1 MDRNRQVNKV
11 VHFLLTLLIMFAVSI
26 APAQALLKG
35 GTWQEL
41 NSVTG
46 AVNGTA
52 PLADGAI
59 IPLYQ
64 GSTLLDPSKTHDIE
78 FSAMPRD
85 FSADATSTSMRAV
98 NSTDTEGDLFSDPPT
113 IAWENRQPPAMGLV
127 WADAATP
134 DTPLSPQP
142 VPNLTFC
149 AQNLAGRQLVAWAQV
164 EDETNVPA
172 LWLFTRTGVPNY
184 ATIPLLSPKVA
195 LNIKPATDTPVTVS
209 GDHVDSA
216 FEASKVKVGESITLT
231 ISTKAC
237 DGTPEGNAPFVIRRK
252 DAENRQ
258 GVVNNANP
266 VRVGDTELTTTQTE
280 YRGVTDANGN
290 ATVVVTQKEGPGV
303 KTPLVVSSVN
313 FPALTAETAVIF
325 TTITSPDSDKASM
338 YGHMIESA
346 TATLN
351 GITYTFTRPKLAA
364 EASGADKSVV
374 DTNETWALFTWSG
387 ADNHCDILPDAEQL
401 VQMRHEHST
410 LETWTGWP
418 VAGDAEYWSS
428 TKNQLSGY
436 HAAVHMNSASV
447 VRAADSDTLL
457 VSCVDKAQ
465 PAAHPQITLS
475 PQGPY
480 KAQVGESIDLTMTV
494 VDRDT
499 QKPLPYRYMELFIDP
514 AKNRKGEH
522 QDAWD
527 NLRVTVDSEGMSA
540 SSPEHYTG
548 VTDVNG
554 QAHLTLKHNSGLGV
568 ETPIRIVMP
577 DDEGGNV
584 ELSFSVIFTV
594 VTSPDVDGANMWGH
608 MRGVVDAGNL
618 YKRPLLAVEASH
630 KDGQFSENNE
640 EWATFNSVASAT
652 AQCGV
657 GQVPDQS
664 SLAHLYSEHAGGQ
677 MESEHGWPTEDYF
690 IAADSDASGTVHV
703 NLENGDSGKFT
714 DTPNYLTCSANEMVA
729 VLDVYF
735 NDDPVIKNADA
746 KVGEQVKMNI
756 HSRNAL
762 NGMAIGNT
770 DFTITMANGRRRDGL
785 TTGFTDTSNGEMQF
799 DDVGYVAGQVYH
811 GITDANGD
819 ATIILTQKK
828 GVGLLTPLNIA
839 PVDSLIST
847 PVSRSVKFTVATSP
861 DTPAAKMWGHMA
873 DTITVGDWTFERP
886 KLAGEVSN
894 PLRTQDESNETWARV
909 AHSDAVGNPDAGGC
923 AANRLP
929 RIDQLEALYNAN
941 SGGKIHSIQGWP
953 TYLNYWSSTYQSATT
968 WKLIALTNGSEF
980 ANSNVSIYASC
991 LASDNPVAASIT
1003 IEPVNP
1009 SQWYD
1014 GSDVHAVKVK
1024 KGETMQL
1031 KVTVKDVSGNP
1042 IPEAP
1047 FVLTRGDG
1055 YDRRGEK
1062 YTAQDGDDLQGI
1074 VTPVVIDGESL
1085 AWTTTKMGSQT
1096 GTDGTRIISVTR
1108 PDTHGTRTAIN
1119 ATLYENAAVSA
1130 SIDTIFTVVTSPD
1143 VSVARMWGHMAP
1155 SLTAADGAVYQRP
1168 LLYAELSSTDNTA
1181 SKQETNE
1188 TWAVFHGPASEGA
1201 NPARC
1206 AAGYYPAVEAL
1217 DTLYQAHSGNA
1228 METTYGWPTQKHSYI
1243 AADTDGSTT
1252 AHVNLAT
1259 GADSTFSGTEPNYL
1273 SCSGNEL
1280 VTSLDV
1286 YFNGDESLRNAVAKV
1301 GEQITMNVHSVNALN
1316 GLSVPNASFTVTM
1329 SHGKNRDNATT
1340 GFTDPSDGTLVMGG
1354 TPFGSSQA
1362 SMTYQGMTDAEGN
1375 ATLVIEQPQGVG
1387 LLTPLSVLPVNSLI
1401 TTPVNRSVKF
1411 TVATSP
1417 DTPEAQ
1423 MWGHMADTLT
1433 VGDMKFQRPKLAA
1446 EATAATRTQEQDN
1459 ETWARVSHADALNN
1473 PNAGGC
1479 EAGHLPRADQLAAL
1493 YASSDGNK
1501 IHTVSGWP
1509 TEYDYW
1515 SSTFASAATWQ
1526 AVSLAAGGYTAS
1538 GDASDYVSCLVSKN
1552 PTAASITIEP
1562 VDAALW
1568 YNANSEHAVK
1578 VKKGDTLQLKVT
1590 VKDASGNPL
1599 PQAPFV
1605 LSRGDGYT
1613 RQGEKHIAGS
1623 GDGIVSAVVID
1634 GDSLNDTATKI
1645 GGMTGENCSKI
1656 INVTRPDTHGT
1667 KVAITAALYD
1677 NASATASIDTIFT
1690 VVTSPDSDK
1699 AKMWGHMPETTTAAN
1714 GEVFKRPLLSAEIA
1728 SGVTHGDNT
1737 ENNEAWGIV
1746 DFEMANDACGAGYVP
1761 TLADMQSLYDARPG
1775 GAMNTQQGW
1784 PLDGKNYQD
1793 STADLSRST
1802 QNRYVKSINLRD
1814 GGVGSL
1820 LWNEQLYFVCL
1831 QNAHPAATQITL
1843 TSPVYNDSDG
1853 FAKAKV
1859 GETIPVII
1867 TTRDAQGN
1875 PAADTPVIFTRGDS
1889 VGRANQEVNSSAA
1902 ADIQINHSDGRSSG
1916 ANYYTATGADGTL
1929 TLNISQDSGAGFK
1942 TPLTAAIE
1950 HNGVTSAPLPVIFT
1964 VVTSPD
1970 TPKANYWGHMAETLT
1985 DSSGVAYR
1993 RPLLASEFSATPGK
2007 TLTIANGYY
2016 DKGETWGMIT
2026 VDKAWNG
2033 TGGGCGRD
2041 TLPTVANLQTL
2052 YGTYPDNA
2060 MRSRNGWPMTSS
2072 GNNNVS
2078 RYWWAGDYVIS
2089 SDGTKSLY
2097 AAVNLFN
2104 DGNDVKTTTSTS
2116 MYYMQTCLASPRS
2129 AAASLTL
2136 TLAGQDETTGS
2147 AKAKKGE
2154 QMAATIDVKDAAGQ
2168 PMKNV
2173 MVKISRGSSYNR
2185 ANSATSSSSIT
2196 DDITLRNVMPSGLAT
2211 YLLDTSA
2218 KYLYAQT
2225 DAQGQVTFT
2234 LAQDSTAGL
2243 KTTISAATMDGSN
2256 LTDSKDAIFTVV
2268 TSPDSD
2274 KAKYWGH
2281 MPETFTNSKGVEFK
2295 RPLLRAELS
2304 STADTSGYTENNE
2317 TWYTWSR
2324 YPNMYQDTASPCDRL
2339 GLPTVNDLQ
2348 TLYTDYPN
2356 GALTTTLGLP
2366 VASGKY
2372 WGAGNSVPDATHSDS
2387 QFQYVRLSDNN
2398 TLTTKANTATAQLCL
2413 AKRRDLSIELTSSDM
2428 DADKGAPVAKKG
2440 ESLPLTV
2447 TVRDGSG
2454 TPQPNTAIRLG
2465 RTLSIDRAGVVDGS
2479 SGGGM
2484 VLTSVAPSTG
2494 SMTFNCTV
2502 SSCTS
2507 YWYGITD
2514 EDGKAQLEVTQ
2525 DDSRGLRTPLQAM
2538 LVDDPLTVSDMDV
2551 IFTVITSPDSDKAKY
2566 WGHMPETVTNSAGVK
2581 FRRPLLAAEMT
2592 SNSGTYLVN
2601 NETWPLVTAANTEKA
2616 GATGC
2621 DAEYQPLSGD
2631 LQTLYSDNPNGAI
2644 GTNYGWP
2651 VAGNKS
2657 WWAADRAPNT
2667 GYYQFINLNSGGK
2680 GTASSSTATG
2690 AQVCLVEPRTSTPAS
2705 ITLTST
2711 AMDSA
2716 KNAAVVAKGSA
2727 MPLTVTVKDS
2737 SGNPVANVGF
2747 TLSRGDSKNRAG
2759 MVITDGDVAADAGA
2773 DDLML
2778 KELTPASA
2786 SQSMTTTGI
2795 VFTGTT
2801 GSDGTATFTLNQ
2813 DKSLGLKTPLTVKV
2827 TDNTTL
2833 HASLDVIFMVLT
2845 SPDTDKALF
2854 WGNMSDTTSVNG
2866 KTLHRPWLQ
2875 AEMLSGVTPVFTN
2888 GVHANNEYWAMA
2900 HTVDN
2905 TKWDIAK
2912 QCGSLSKAPD
2922 NNDLLTLY
2930 HSISSL
2936 GWPTQGYPYL
2946 SKSTSSG
2953 GMYCGVDENT
2963 KSQNCAI
2970 KPAGSAGYATCVE

>member
-1 MDRNRQVNKV
+1 MKSKKCVG
-11 VHFLLTLLIMFAVSI
+11 FLSWLLLCAFILTPFF
-26 APAQALLKG
+26 AQAVRSSG
-35 GTWQEL
+35 AWQEL
-41 NSVTG
+41 TEQTAAINGTPPQADSVT
-46 AVNGTA
+46 
-52 PLADGAI
+52 
-59 IPLYQ
+59 IPVYQ
-64 GSTLLDPSKTHDIE
+64 GSVQLRSDAANSVDYSAKPSQFSTSDAG
-78 FSAMPRD
+78 SAMTLTNPH
-85 FSADATSTSMRAV
+85 
-98 NSTDTEGDLFSDPPT
+98 DTEGDIFADPPL
-113 IAWENRQPPAMGLV
+113 AWQAERAPTVTLV

-142 VPNLTFC
+142 SANLTFC
-149 AQNLAGRQLVAWAQV
+149 EQNMAGRHLVVWPQLDTSTA
-164 EDETNVPA
+164 VPP
-172 LWLFTRTGVPNY
+172 LWLLTRTGVPY
-184 ATIPLLSPKVA
+184 DSAVEI
-195 LNIKPATDTPVTVS
+195 LNQKIAVDIAPAVGDPVTLAA
-209 GDHVDSA
+209 DHLDESLNA
-216 FEASKVKVGESITLT
+216 AKVKAGESITLT
-231 ISTKAC
+231 VNTKGCNGEPA
-237 DGTPEGNAPFVIRRK
+237 GNIAFVITRG
-252 DAENRQ
+252 DALNRQ
-258 GVVNNANP
+258 GVVNNTAP
-266 VRVGDTELTTTQTE
+266 VRVGNTELTTTATE
-280 YRGVTDANGN
+280 YHGTTNAEGV
-290 ATVVVTQKEGPGV
+290 ATVTVTQANGPGV
-303 KTPLVVSSVN
+303 KTPLVAHPSGA
-313 FPALTAETAVIF
+313 PALKADVDVIF
-325 TTITSPDSDKASM
+325 TTLTSPDSGSANM
-338 YGHMIESA
+338 YGHMADNS
-346 TATLN
+346 TATVD
-351 GITYTFTRPKLAA
+351 GESYTFSRPKLAA
-364 EASGADKSVV
+364 ETDGEDRAVSINNESWAQFNWANADK
-374 DTNETWALFTWSG
+374 
-387 ADNHCDILPDAEQL
+387 HCDILPDARQL
-401 VQMRHEHST
+401 EGLKIERGDLST
-410 LETWTGWP
+410 TLGWP
-418 VAGDAEYWSS
+418 VGLTSGDEEYWSS
-428 TKNQLSGY
+428 SQGSIATDHISIDMRSRSLTQMPDATQS
-436 HAAVHMNSASV
+436 
-447 VRAADSDTLL
+447 L
-457 VSCVDKAQ
+457 VSCVDKAS
-465 PAAHPQITLS
+465 PAVTPKLVISADSFDSTVNAA
-475 PQGPY
+475 
-480 KAQVGESIDLTMTV
+480 KVEVGDEINMKISVTDSATN
-494 VDRDT
+494 
-499 QKPLPYRYMELFIDP
+499 KPLPYRYFNVYLGDEQNRQNQKNADID
-514 AKNRKGEH
+514 AAH
-522 QDAWD
+522 QWSDEPVVIT
-527 NLRVTVDSEGMSA
+527 NLEGSDG
-540 SSPEHYTG
+540 HYHG
-548 VTDVNG
+548 VTDANG
-554 QAHLTLKHNSGLGV
+554 QFSLALTQDRGAGV
-568 ETPIRIVMP
+568 LTPVRVVLF
-577 DDEGGNV
+577 DGTEATQN
-584 ELSFSVIFTV
+584 VIFTV
-594 VTSPDVDGANMWGH
+594 VTSPDVAQARMWGH
-608 MRGVVDAGNL
+608 MQGVVEAGNI
-618 YKRPLLAVEASH
+618 YKRPLLADEAAQDTGSE
-630 KDGQFSENNE
+630 FENNE
-640 EWATFNSVASAT
+640 YWATFNSVTAAT
-652 AQCGV
+652 NQCGA
-657 GQVPDQS
+657 GQVP
-664 SLAHLYSEHAGGQ
+664 GQ
-677 MESEHGWPTEDYF
+677 
-690 IAADSDASGTVHV
+690 
-703 NLENGDSGKFT
+703 
-714 DTPNYLTCSANEMVA
+714 
-729 VLDVYF
+729 
-735 NDDPVIKNADA
+735 
-746 KVGEQVKMNI
+746 
-756 HSRNAL
+756 
-762 NGMAIGNT
+762 
-770 DFTITMANGRRRDGL
+770 
-785 TTGFTDTSNGEMQF
+785 
-799 DDVGYVAGQVYH
+799 
-811 GITDANGD
+811 
-819 ATIILTQKK
+819 
-828 GVGLLTPLNIA
+828 LL
-839 PVDSLIST
+839 
-847 PVSRSVKFTVATSP
+847 
-861 DTPAAKMWGHMA
+861 
-873 DTITVGDWTFERP
+873 
-886 KLAGEVSN
+886 
-894 PLRTQDESNETWARV
+894 
-909 AHSDAVGNPDAGGC
+909 
-923 AANRLP
+923 
-929 RIDQLEALYNAN
+929 
-941 SGGKIHSIQGWP
+941 
-953 TYLNYWSSTYQSATT
+953 
-968 WKLIALTNGSEF
+968 
-980 ANSNVSIYASC
+980 
-991 LASDNPVAASIT
+991 
-1003 IEPVNP
+1003 
-1009 SQWYD
+1009 
-1014 GSDVHAVKVK
+1014 
-1024 KGETMQL
+1024 
-1031 KVTVKDVSGNP
+1031 
-1042 IPEAP
+1042 
-1047 FVLTRGDG
+1047 
-1055 YDRRGEK
+1055 
-1062 YTAQDGDDLQGI
+1062 
-1074 VTPVVIDGESL
+1074 
-1085 AWTTTKMGSQT
+1085 
-1096 GTDGTRIISVTR
+1096 
-1108 PDTHGTRTAIN
+1108 
-1119 ATLYENAAVSA
+1119 
-1130 SIDTIFTVVTSPD
+1130 
-1143 VSVARMWGHMAP
+1143 
-1155 SLTAADGAVYQRP
+1155 
-1168 LLYAELSSTDNTA
+1168 
-1181 SKQETNE
+1181 
-1188 TWAVFHGPASEGA
+1188 
-1201 NPARC
+1201 
-1206 AAGYYPAVEAL
+1206 L
-1217 DTLYQAHSGNA
+1217 DTLYAAHSGNA

-1259 GADSTFSGTEPNYL
+1259 GADSMFSGAEPNYL

-1280 VTSLDV
+1280 VTILNV
-1286 YFNGDESLRNAVAKV
+1286 YFDGNESLRNAVAKV
-1301 GEQITMNVHSVNALN
+1301 GEQVTMNVHSVNALN
-1316 GLSVPNASFTVTM
+1316 GLTVPNAAFTVTM

-1354 TPFGSSQA
+1354 TSFGSSQA
-1362 SMTYQGMTDAEGN
+1362 SMTYQGITDAEGN

-1387 LLTPLSVLPVNSLI
+1387 LLTPLTVLPLHSLI

-1411 TVATSP
+1411 TVPTSP
-1417 DTPEAQ
+1417 DTPKAH

-1433 VGDMKFQRPKLAA
+1433 VDNMEFQRPMLAA
-1446 EATAATRTQEQDN
+1446 EATAATRTEDQNN
-1459 ETWARVSHADALNN
+1459 ETWARVTHADALNN
-1473 PNAGGC
+1473 PDAGGC
-1479 EAGHLPRADQLAAL
+1479 EVNHLPQDHQLSSL
-1493 YASSDGNK
+1493 YTANDGNK

-1509 TEYDYW
+1509 TSYNYW
-1515 SSTFASAATWQ
+1515 SSTFASASSWQ
-1526 AVSLAAGGYTAS
+1526 TVSLAS
-1538 GDASDYVSCLVSKN
+1538 GDASDFVSCLVGVN
-1552 PTAASITIEP
+1552 PTASSITIEP
-1562 VDAALW
+1562 VDTSLW
-1568 YNANSEHAVK
+1568 YDVGGEHAVK

-1590 VKDASGNPL
+1590 AKDASGNPV
-1599 PQAPFV
+1599 PDAPFV

-1634 GDSLNDTATKI
+1634 GESLNDTATKI
-1645 GGMTGENCSKI
+1645 GELTGEDGSKI
-1656 INVTRPDTHGT
+1656 INVTRPDTYGT

-1677 NASATASIDTIFT
+1677 NASATASIDTVFT

-1699 AKMWGHMPETTTAAN
+1699 AKMWGHMPETVAAAN

-1728 SGVTHGDNT
+1728 SGITHGSNT
-1737 ENNEAWGIV
+1737 ENNETWGSV
-1746 DFEMANDACGAGYVP
+1746 NFEVAKDACGAGFVP
-1761 TLADMQSLYDARPG
+1761 SLADLQSLYDAWPG

-1802 QNRYVKSINLRD
+1802 ENRYVKAINLRD
-1814 GGVGSL
+1814 GGIGSL
-1820 LWNEQLYFVCL
+1820 LWDEKLYFVCL
-1831 QNAHPAATQITL
+1831 QNAHPVATQITL
-1843 TSPVYNDSDG
+1843 TSPQYNDSDG

-1859 GETIPVII
+1859 GETIPVTI
-1867 TTRDAQGN
+1867 TTLDAQGN
-1875 PAADTPVIFTRGDS
+1875 PVADTPVIFTRGDS
-1889 VGRANQEVNSSAA
+1889 IGRANQEVNGSQAA
-1902 ADIQINHSDGRSSG
+1902 AIQINHSDARNSG
-1916 ANYYTATGADGTL
+1916 VEYYTATGADGTL
-1929 TLNISQDSGAGFK
+1929 KLDISQDGGAGFK
-1942 TPLTAAIE
+1942 TPLMASIE
-1950 HNGVTSAPLPVIFT
+1950 HSNATTTAPLPVIFT

-1970 TPKANYWGHMAETLT
+1970 TPKASYWGHMAETLT
-1985 DSSGVAYR
+1985 DSSGVAYK

-2033 TGGGCGRD
+2033 VSGGCGRD
-2041 TLPTVANLQTL
+2041 YLPSVSNLQTL
-2052 YGTYPDNA
+2052 YNTWPDNA

-2089 SDGTKSLY
+2089 SDGAQSLY

-2104 DGNDVKTTTSTS
+2104 DGNDVKTTTSTTA
-2116 MYYMQTCLASPRS
+2116 YYMQTCLVSARR

-2136 TLAGQDETTGS
+2136 TLAGQDEATGI

-2154 QMAATIDVKDAAGQ
+2154 QIAATVTVKDAAGQ

-2173 MVKISRGSSYNR
+2173 MVKISRGTSYNR
-2185 ANSATSSSSIT
+2185 ANSAASASGAT

-2211 YLLDTSA
+2211 SLLDTSA
-2218 KYLYAQT
+2218 KYLYVET
-2225 DAQGQVTFT
+2225 DELGQVTFT
-2234 LAQDSTAGL
+2234 LAQDSTTGL

-2317 TWYTWSR
+2317 SWYTWSR

-2413 AKRRDLSIELTSSDM
+2413 AKRRDLSIELTSSAM

-2538 LVDDPLTVSDMDV
+2538 LVDDPLTISDMDV
-2551 IFTVITSPDSDKAKY
+2551 IFTVITSPDSEKAKY

-2621 DAEYQPLSGD
+2621 DVEYQPLSGD
-2631 LQTLYSDNPNGAI
+2631 LQTLYGDNPDGAI

-2667 GYYQFINLNSGGK
+2667 GYYQFINLNSGDK

-2711 AMDSA
+2711 AMDGA
-2716 KNAAVVAKGSA
+2716 KNAAVVEKGGA

-2759 MVITDGDVAADAGA
+2759 TVVTDGDVAADAGA

-2778 KELTPASA
+2778 KALTPASA

-2813 DKSLGLKTPLTVKV
+2813 DKSLGLKTPLTVKL

-2854 WGNMSDTTSVNG
+2854 WGNMADTTSVNG

-2875 AEMLSGVTPVFTN
+2875 AELLSGVTPVFTN
-2888 GVHANNEYWAMA
+2888 GVHTNNEYWAMA

-2963 KSQNCAI
+2963 RNQNCAI
-2970 KPAGSAGYATCVE
+2970 KPASSAGYATCVD

>member
-1 MDRNRQVNKV
+1 MKSKKCVG
-11 VHFLLTLLIMFAVSI
+11 FLPWLLLCALSLTPFF
-26 APAQALLKG
+26 AQAVRSSG
-35 GTWQEL
+35 AWQEL
-41 NSVTG
+41 TEQTAAINGTPPQADSVT
-46 AVNGTA
+46 
-52 PLADGAI
+52 
-59 IPLYQ
+59 IPVYQ
-64 GSTLLDPSKTHDIE
+64 GSVQLRSDAANPVDYSAKPSQ
-78 FSAMPRD
+78 F
-85 FSADATSTSMRAV
+85 STSDAGSALTLT
-98 NSTDTEGDLFSDPPT
+98 NPHDTEGDIFAVPPLVWQAERAPT
-113 IAWENRQPPAMGLV
+113 VTLV

-134 DTPLSPQP
+134 DTPLDPQP
-142 VPNLTFC
+142 VSNISFC
-149 AQNLAGRQLVAWAQV
+149 AQNLAGRHLVVWSQLDTSTAI
-164 EDETNVPA
+164 PP
-172 LWLFTRTGVPNY
+172 LWLLTRTGVPYNT
-184 ATIPLLSPKVA
+184 AVEVLDQKFAVDIA
-195 LNIKPATDTPVTVS
+195 PAVGDPVTLAA
-209 GDHVDSA
+209 DHLDESLNA
-216 FEASKVKVGESITLT
+216 AKVKAGESIMLT
-231 ISTKAC
+231 VTTKDC
-237 DGTPEGNAPFVIRRK
+237 GGEPEGNVDFVITRG
-252 DAENRQ
+252 DAQNRQ
-258 GVVNNANP
+258 GVVNNAAP
-266 VRVGDTELTTTQTE
+266 VRVGNTELTTTATE
-280 YRGVTDANGN
+280 YHGTTNAEGV
-290 ATVVVTQKEGPGV
+290 ATVVVTQANGPGV
-303 KTPLVVSSVN
+303 KTPLIAHPSSA
-313 FPALTAETAVIF
+313 PALKASVDVIF
-325 TTITSPDSDKASM
+325 TTLTSPDSSSANM
-338 YGHMIESA
+338 YGHMAETS
-346 TATLN
+346 TATVD
-351 GITYTFTRPKLAA
+351 GASYTFYRPKLAA
-364 EASGADKSVV
+364 ETDGEDRTASIN
-374 DTNETWALFTWSG
+374 NETWAQFNWG
-387 ADNHCDILPDAEQL
+387 HADAHCDILPDARQL
-401 VQMRHEHST
+401 EGLKIARGDLATT
-410 LETWTGWP
+410 LGWP
-418 VAGDAEYWSS
+418 VGLTSGDEEYWSS
-428 TKNQLSGY
+428 SQGSTATDHISIDMRSRSLTQMPDATQS
-436 HAAVHMNSASV
+436 
-447 VRAADSDTLL
+447 L
-457 VSCVDKAQ
+457 VSCVDKAP
-465 PAAHPQITLS
+465 PAVTPKLVISADNFDSTVNAA
-475 PQGPY
+475 
-480 KAQVGESIDLTMTV
+480 KVKVGEEINMKITV
-494 VDRDT
+494 TDSAIN
-499 QKPLPYRYMELFIDP
+499 KPLPYRYFNVYLGDEQNRQNQKNADIDS
-514 AKNRKGEH
+514 GH
-522 QDAWD
+522 QWTDD
-527 NLRVTVDSEGMSA
+527 PVIITNLAGSDG
-540 SSPEHYTG
+540 HYHG
-548 VTDVNG
+548 VTDANG
-554 QAHLTLKHNSGLGV
+554 QFSLVLTQDKGAGV
-568 ETPIRIVMP
+568 LTPVRVVLF
-577 DDEGGNV
+577 DGTEATQN
-584 ELSFSVIFTV
+584 VIFTV
-594 VTSPDVDGANMWGH
+594 VTSPDVAQARMWGH
-608 MRGVVDAGNL
+608 MQGVVEAGNI
-618 YKRPLLAVEASH
+618 YKRPLLAEEAAQDTGSE
-630 KDGQFSENNE
+630 FENNE
-640 EWATFNSVASAT
+640 YWATFNSVTAAT
-652 AQCGV
+652 NQCGT
-657 GQVPDQS
+657 GQVP
-664 SLAHLYSEHAGGQ
+664 GQ
-677 MESEHGWPTEDYF
+677 
-690 IAADSDASGTVHV
+690 
-703 NLENGDSGKFT
+703 
-714 DTPNYLTCSANEMVA
+714 
-729 VLDVYF
+729 
-735 NDDPVIKNADA
+735 
-746 KVGEQVKMNI
+746 
-756 HSRNAL
+756 
-762 NGMAIGNT
+762 
-770 DFTITMANGRRRDGL
+770 
-785 TTGFTDTSNGEMQF
+785 
-799 DDVGYVAGQVYH
+799 
-811 GITDANGD
+811 
-819 ATIILTQKK
+819 
-828 GVGLLTPLNIA
+828 LL
-839 PVDSLIST
+839 
-847 PVSRSVKFTVATSP
+847 
-861 DTPAAKMWGHMA
+861 
-873 DTITVGDWTFERP
+873 
-886 KLAGEVSN
+886 
-894 PLRTQDESNETWARV
+894 
-909 AHSDAVGNPDAGGC
+909 
-923 AANRLP
+923 
-929 RIDQLEALYNAN
+929 
-941 SGGKIHSIQGWP
+941 
-953 TYLNYWSSTYQSATT
+953 
-968 WKLIALTNGSEF
+968 
-980 ANSNVSIYASC
+980 
-991 LASDNPVAASIT
+991 
-1003 IEPVNP
+1003 
-1009 SQWYD
+1009 
-1014 GSDVHAVKVK
+1014 
-1024 KGETMQL
+1024 
-1031 KVTVKDVSGNP
+1031 
-1042 IPEAP
+1042 
-1047 FVLTRGDG
+1047 
-1055 YDRRGEK
+1055 
-1062 YTAQDGDDLQGI
+1062 
-1074 VTPVVIDGESL
+1074 
-1085 AWTTTKMGSQT
+1085 
-1096 GTDGTRIISVTR
+1096 
-1108 PDTHGTRTAIN
+1108 
-1119 ATLYENAAVSA
+1119 
-1130 SIDTIFTVVTSPD
+1130 
-1143 VSVARMWGHMAP
+1143 
-1155 SLTAADGAVYQRP
+1155 
-1168 LLYAELSSTDNTA
+1168 
-1181 SKQETNE
+1181 
-1188 TWAVFHGPASEGA
+1188 
-1201 NPARC
+1201 
-1206 AAGYYPAVEAL
+1206 L

-1259 GADSTFSGTEPNYL
+1259 GADSTFSGAEPNYL

-1354 TPFGSSQA
+1354 TPFGSSRA

-1401 TTPVNRSVKF
+1401 TTPINRSVKF
-1411 TVATSP
+1411 TVPTSP

-1433 VGDMKFQRPKLAA
+1433 VGGMEFQRPKLAA

-1509 TEYDYW
+1509 TTYDYW

-1634 GDSLNDTATKI
+1634 GDSLNDSATQI
-1645 GGMTGENCSKI
+1645 GGMTGENGSKI
-1656 INVTRPDTHGT
+1656 INVTRPDAHGT
-1667 KVAITAALYD
+1667 KVAITAALYN

-1699 AKMWGHMPETTTAAN
+1699 AKM
-1714 GEVFKRPLLSAEIA
+1714 
-1728 SGVTHGDNT
+1728 
-1737 ENNEAWGIV
+1737 
-1746 DFEMANDACGAGYVP
+1746 
-1761 TLADMQSLYDARPG
+1761 
-1775 GAMNTQQGW
+1775 
-1784 PLDGKNYQD
+1784 
-1793 STADLSRST
+1793 
-1802 QNRYVKSINLRD
+1802 
-1814 GGVGSL
+1814 
-1820 LWNEQLYFVCL
+1820 
-1831 QNAHPAATQITL
+1831 
-1843 TSPVYNDSDG
+1843 
-1853 FAKAKV
+1853 
-1859 GETIPVII
+1859 
-1867 TTRDAQGN
+1867 
-1875 PAADTPVIFTRGDS
+1875 
-1889 VGRANQEVNSSAA
+1889 
-1902 ADIQINHSDGRSSG
+1902 
-1916 ANYYTATGADGTL
+1916 
-1929 TLNISQDSGAGFK
+1929 
-1942 TPLTAAIE
+1942 
-1950 HNGVTSAPLPVIFT
+1950 
-1964 VVTSPD
+1964 
-1970 TPKANYWGHMAETLT
+1970 WGHMAETLT

-2936 GWPTQGYPYL
+2936 GWPTLGYPYL

-2970 KPAGSAGYATCVE
+2970 KPAGTAGYATCVE

>member
-1 MDRNRQVNKV
+1 MKSKKCVG
-11 VHFLLTLLIMFAVSI
+11 FLPWLLLCALSLTPFF
-26 APAQALLKG
+26 AQAVRSSG
-35 GTWQEL
+35 AWQEL
-41 NSVTG
+41 TEQTAAINGTPPQADSVT
-46 AVNGTA
+46 
-52 PLADGAI
+52 
-59 IPLYQ
+59 IPVYQ
-64 GSTLLDPSKTHDIE
+64 GSVQLRSDAANPVDYSAKPSQ
-78 FSAMPRD
+78 F
-85 FSADATSTSMRAV
+85 STSDAGSALTLT
-98 NSTDTEGDLFSDPPT
+98 NPHDTEGDIFAVPPLVWQAERAPT
-113 IAWENRQPPAMGLV
+113 VTLV

-134 DTPLSPQP
+134 DTPLDPQP
-142 VPNLTFC
+142 VSNISFC
-149 AQNLAGRQLVAWAQV
+149 AQNLACRHLVVWSQLDTSTAI
-164 EDETNVPA
+164 PP
-172 LWLFTRTGVPNY
+172 LWLLTRTGVPYNT
-184 ATIPLLSPKVA
+184 AVKVLDQKFA
-195 LNIKPATDTPVTVS
+195 VDIAPAVGDPVTLAA
-209 GDHVDSA
+209 DHLDESLNA
-216 FEASKVKVGESITLT
+216 AKVKAGESIMLT
-231 ISTKAC
+231 VTTKDC
-237 DGTPEGNAPFVIRRK
+237 GGEPEGNVDFVITRG
-252 DAENRQ
+252 DAQNRQ
-258 GVVNNANP
+258 GVVNNAAP
-266 VRVGDTELTTTQTE
+266 VRVGNTELTTTATE
-280 YRGVTDANGN
+280 YHGTTNAEGV
-290 ATVVVTQKEGPGV
+290 ATVVVTQANGPGV
-303 KTPLVVSSVN
+303 KTPLMAHPSSA
-313 FPALTAETAVIF
+313 PALKAGADVIF
-325 TTITSPDSDKASM
+325 TTLTSPDSSSANM
-338 YGHMIESA
+338 YGHMAETS
-346 TATLN
+346 TATVD
-351 GITYTFTRPKLAA
+351 GASYTFDRPKLAA
-364 EASGADKSVV
+364 ETDGEDRTASIN
-374 DTNETWALFTWSG
+374 NETWAQFNWG
-387 ADNHCDILPDAEQL
+387 HADAHCDILPDARQL
-401 VQMRHEHST
+401 EGLKIARGDLATT
-410 LETWTGWP
+410 LGWP
-418 VAGDAEYWSS
+418 VGLTSGDEEYWSS
-428 TKNQLSGY
+428 SQGSTATDHISID
-436 HAAVHMNSASV
+436 MRS
-447 VRAADSDTLL
+447 RALTQMPDATQSL
-457 VSCVDKAQ
+457 VSCVDKAP
-465 PAAHPQITLS
+465 PAVTPKLVISADNFDSTVNAA
-475 PQGPY
+475 
-480 KAQVGESIDLTMTV
+480 KVKVGEEINMKITV
-494 VDRDT
+494 TDSAT
-499 QKPLPYRYMELFIDP
+499 NKPLPYRYFNVYLGDEQNRQNQKNADIDS
-514 AKNRKGEH
+514 GH
-522 QDAWD
+522 QWTDD
-527 NLRVTVDSEGMSA
+527 PVIITNLAGSDG
-540 SSPEHYTG
+540 HYHG
-548 VTDVNG
+548 VTDANG
-554 QAHLTLKHNSGLGV
+554 QFSLVLTQDKGAGV
-568 ETPIRIVMP
+568 LTPVRVVLF
-577 DDEGGNV
+577 DGTEATQN
-584 ELSFSVIFTV
+584 VIFTV
-594 VTSPDVDGANMWGH
+594 VTSPDVAQARMWGH
-608 MRGVVDAGNL
+608 MQGVVEAGNI
-618 YKRPLLAVEASH
+618 YKRPLLAEEAAQDTGSE
-630 KDGQFSENNE
+630 FENNE
-640 EWATFNSVASAT
+640 YWATFNSVTAAT
-652 AQCGV
+652 NQCGT
-657 GQVPDQS
+657 GQVP
-664 SLAHLYSEHAGGQ
+664 GQ
-677 MESEHGWPTEDYF
+677 
-690 IAADSDASGTVHV
+690 
-703 NLENGDSGKFT
+703 
-714 DTPNYLTCSANEMVA
+714 
-729 VLDVYF
+729 
-735 NDDPVIKNADA
+735 
-746 KVGEQVKMNI
+746 
-756 HSRNAL
+756 
-762 NGMAIGNT
+762 
-770 DFTITMANGRRRDGL
+770 
-785 TTGFTDTSNGEMQF
+785 
-799 DDVGYVAGQVYH
+799 
-811 GITDANGD
+811 
-819 ATIILTQKK
+819 
-828 GVGLLTPLNIA
+828 LL
-839 PVDSLIST
+839 
-847 PVSRSVKFTVATSP
+847 
-861 DTPAAKMWGHMA
+861 
-873 DTITVGDWTFERP
+873 
-886 KLAGEVSN
+886 
-894 PLRTQDESNETWARV
+894 
-909 AHSDAVGNPDAGGC
+909 
-923 AANRLP
+923 
-929 RIDQLEALYNAN
+929 
-941 SGGKIHSIQGWP
+941 
-953 TYLNYWSSTYQSATT
+953 
-968 WKLIALTNGSEF
+968 
-980 ANSNVSIYASC
+980 
-991 LASDNPVAASIT
+991 
-1003 IEPVNP
+1003 
-1009 SQWYD
+1009 
-1014 GSDVHAVKVK
+1014 
-1024 KGETMQL
+1024 
-1031 KVTVKDVSGNP
+1031 
-1042 IPEAP
+1042 
-1047 FVLTRGDG
+1047 
-1055 YDRRGEK
+1055 
-1062 YTAQDGDDLQGI
+1062 
-1074 VTPVVIDGESL
+1074 
-1085 AWTTTKMGSQT
+1085 
-1096 GTDGTRIISVTR
+1096 
-1108 PDTHGTRTAIN
+1108 
-1119 ATLYENAAVSA
+1119 
-1130 SIDTIFTVVTSPD
+1130 
-1143 VSVARMWGHMAP
+1143 
-1155 SLTAADGAVYQRP
+1155 
-1168 LLYAELSSTDNTA
+1168 
-1181 SKQETNE
+1181 
-1188 TWAVFHGPASEGA
+1188 
-1201 NPARC
+1201 
-1206 AAGYYPAVEAL
+1206 L

-1259 GADSTFSGTEPNYL
+1259 GADSMFSGAEPNYL

-1401 TTPVNRSVKF
+1401 TTPINRSVKF
-1411 TVATSP
+1411 TVPTSP

-1433 VGDMKFQRPKLAA
+1433 VGGMEFQRPKLAA

-1509 TEYDYW
+1509 TTYDYW

-1552 PTAASITIEP
+1552 P
-1562 VDAALW
+1562 
-1568 YNANSEHAVK
+1568 
-1578 VKKGDTLQLKVT
+1578 
-1590 VKDASGNPL
+1590 
-1599 PQAPFV
+1599 
-1605 LSRGDGYT
+1605 
-1613 RQGEKHIAGS
+1613 
-1623 GDGIVSAVVID
+1623 
-1634 GDSLNDTATKI
+1634 
-1645 GGMTGENCSKI
+1645 
-1656 INVTRPDTHGT
+1656 
-1667 KVAITAALYD
+1667 
-1677 NASATASIDTIFT
+1677 
-1690 VVTSPDSDK
+1690 
-1699 AKMWGHMPETTTAAN
+1699 TAAN

-2173 MVKISRGSSYNR
+2173 MVKISRGVSYSR
-2185 ANSATSSSSIT
+2185 ANNATSSSSVT

-2827 TDNTTL
+2827 TDNTTF

-2946 SKSTSSG
+2946 SKSSSSG

-2970 KPAGSAGYATCVE
+2970 KPAGTAGYATCVE

>member
-1 MDRNRQVNKV
+1 MNKV

-861 DTPAAKMWGHMA
+861 D
-873 DTITVGDWTFERP
+873 
-886 KLAGEVSN
+886 
-894 PLRTQDESNETWARV
+894 
-909 AHSDAVGNPDAGGC
+909 
-923 AANRLP
+923 
-929 RIDQLEALYNAN
+929 
-941 SGGKIHSIQGWP
+941 
-953 TYLNYWSSTYQSATT
+953 
-968 WKLIALTNGSEF
+968 
-980 ANSNVSIYASC
+980 
-991 LASDNPVAASIT
+991 
-1003 IEPVNP
+1003 
-1009 SQWYD
+1009 
-1014 GSDVHAVKVK
+1014 
-1024 KGETMQL
+1024 
-1031 KVTVKDVSGNP
+1031 
-1042 IPEAP
+1042 
-1047 FVLTRGDG
+1047 
-1055 YDRRGEK
+1055 
-1062 YTAQDGDDLQGI
+1062 
-1074 VTPVVIDGESL
+1074 
-1085 AWTTTKMGSQT
+1085 
-1096 GTDGTRIISVTR
+1096 
-1108 PDTHGTRTAIN
+1108 
-1119 ATLYENAAVSA
+1119 
-1130 SIDTIFTVVTSPD
+1130 

-1217 DTLYQAHSGNA
+1217 DSLYSKYPSRTINTAQ
-1228 METTYGWPTQKHSYI
+1228 GWPVYYSYWSGSNSTSFSSG
-1243 AADTDGSTT
+1243 AKLDFYYAVDLADGSRRSENSATST
-1252 AHVNLAT
+1252 AWQ
-1259 GADSTFSGTEPNYL
+1259 Y
-1273 SCSGNEL
+1273 
-1280 VTSLDV
+1280 
-1286 YFNGDESLRNAVAKV
+1286 
-1301 GEQITMNVHSVNALN
+1301 QIC
-1316 GLSVPNASFTVTM
+1316 
-1329 SHGKNRDNATT
+1329 ATT
-1340 GFTDPSDGTLVMGG
+1340 
-1354 TPFGSSQA
+1354 
-1362 SMTYQGMTDAEGN
+1362 
-1375 ATLVIEQPQGVG
+1375 
-1387 LLTPLSVLPVNSLI
+1387 
-1401 TTPVNRSVKF
+1401 
-1411 TVATSP
+1411 
-1417 DTPEAQ
+1417 
-1423 MWGHMADTLT
+1423 
-1433 VGDMKFQRPKLAA
+1433 
-1446 EATAATRTQEQDN
+1446 
-1459 ETWARVSHADALNN
+1459 
-1473 PNAGGC
+1473 
-1479 EAGHLPRADQLAAL
+1479 
-1493 YASSDGNK
+1493 
-1501 IHTVSGWP
+1501 
-1509 TEYDYW
+1509 
-1515 SSTFASAATWQ
+1515 
-1526 AVSLAAGGYTAS
+1526 
-1538 GDASDYVSCLVSKN
+1538 
-1552 PTAASITIEP
+1552 
-1562 VDAALW
+1562 
-1568 YNANSEHAVK
+1568 
-1578 VKKGDTLQLKVT
+1578 
-1590 VKDASGNPL
+1590 PL
-1599 PQAPFV
+1599 PQ
-1605 LSRGDGYT
+1605 
-1613 RQGEKHIAGS
+1613 
-1623 GDGIVSAVVID
+1623 
-1634 GDSLNDTATKI
+1634 
-1645 GGMTGENCSKI
+1645 
-1656 INVTRPDTHGT
+1656 
-1667 KVAITAALYD
+1667 
-1677 NASATASIDTIFT
+1677 
-1690 VVTSPDSDK
+1690 
-1699 AKMWGHMPETTTAAN
+1699 
-1714 GEVFKRPLLSAEIA
+1714 
-1728 SGVTHGDNT
+1728 
-1737 ENNEAWGIV
+1737 
-1746 DFEMANDACGAGYVP
+1746 
-1761 TLADMQSLYDARPG
+1761 
-1775 GAMNTQQGW
+1775 
-1784 PLDGKNYQD
+1784 
-1793 STADLSRST
+1793 
-1802 QNRYVKSINLRD
+1802 
-1814 GGVGSL
+1814 
-1820 LWNEQLYFVCL
+1820 
-1831 QNAHPAATQITL
+1831 ATQITL
-1843 TSPVYNDSDG
+1843 TSPQAMDDAIQAV
-1853 FAKAKV
+1853 KAKNS
-1859 GETIPVII
+1859 ESIPLLI
-1867 TTRDAQGN
+1867 TTTDAMGNPVPYATFSLKRDAGKARN
-1875 PAADTPVIFTRGDS
+1875 PDYNKFVATNGTNMTVTPLTGAQQQFYYATS
-1889 VGRANQEVNSSAA
+1889 VLTG
-1902 ADIQINHSDGRSSG
+1902 
-1916 ANYYTATGADGTL
+1916 ATGADGTL
-1929 TLNISQDSGAGFK
+1929 A
-1942 TPLTAAIE
+1942 
-1950 HNGVTSAPLPVIFT
+1950 
-1964 VVTSPD
+1964 
-1970 TPKANYWGHMAETLT
+1970 
-1985 DSSGVAYR
+1985 
-1993 RPLLASEFSATPGK
+1993 
-2007 TLTIANGYY
+2007 
-2016 DKGETWGMIT
+2016 
-2026 VDKAWNG
+2026 
-2033 TGGGCGRD
+2033 
-2041 TLPTVANLQTL
+2041 
-2052 YGTYPDNA
+2052 
-2060 MRSRNGWPMTSS
+2060 
-2072 GNNNVS
+2072 
-2078 RYWWAGDYVIS
+2078 
-2089 SDGTKSLY
+2089 
-2097 AAVNLFN
+2097 
-2104 DGNDVKTTTSTS
+2104 
-2116 MYYMQTCLASPRS
+2116 
-2129 AAASLTL
+2129 L
-2136 TLAGQDETTGS
+2136 TLAEPGGI
-2147 AKAKKGE
+2147 GL
-2154 QMAATIDVKDAAGQ
+2154 
-2168 PMKNV
+2168 KNQLT
-2173 MVKISRGSSYNR
+2173 
-2185 ANSATSSSSIT
+2185 ANLNDTPTATSS
-2196 DDITLRNVMPSGLAT
+2196 LPV
-2211 YLLDTSA
+2211 
-2218 KYLYAQT
+2218 
-2225 DAQGQVTFT
+2225 V
-2234 LAQDSTAGL
+2234 
-2243 KTTISAATMDGSN
+2243 
-2256 LTDSKDAIFTVV
+2256 FTVL

-2274 KAKYWGH
+2274 KANMYGH
-2281 MPETFTNSKGVEFK
+2281 MPETFTASNGAEFK
-2295 RPLLRAELS
+2295 RPLVAGEPS
-2304 STADTSGYTENNE
+2304 SEAHTDTYFETNENWIMVNSFNTGNYGGCPMNQMAAIDDFTALYNDHPSGKV
-2317 TWYTWSR
+2317 
-2324 YPNMYQDTASPCDRL
+2324 A
-2339 GLPTVNDLQ
+2339 
-2348 TLYTDYPN
+2348 TDI
-2356 GALTTTLGLP
+2356 GLP
-2366 VASGKY
+2366 VGKRWWAGDSLLKGSTLY
-2372 WGAGNSVPDATHSDS
+2372 WQYKDLKTGKNYSMSENPGN
-2387 QFQYVRLSDNN
+2387 YYL
-2398 TLTTKANTATAQLCL
+2398 QLCL
-2413 AKRRDLSIELTSSDM
+2413 TTSRSGLNIALSSDAWN
-2428 DADKGAPVAKKG
+2428 ADKSAAVAKKG
-2440 ESLPLTV
+2440 ETIPMTV
-2447 TVRDGSG
+2447 TVTNDAGQ
-2454 TPQPNTAIRLG
+2454 PQ
-2465 RTLSIDRAGVVDGS
+2465 AGVAVLLTRDYAYSRGAVDKQYIEPGVI
-2479 SGGGM
+2479 GEP
-2484 VLTSVAPSTG
+2484 VPFTTSPANMMLAPVAPAGTAVAFNNQNGLSTKWSG
-2494 SMTFNCTV
+2494 FT
-2502 SSCTS
+2502 
-2507 YWYGITD
+2507 GD
-2514 EDGKAQLEVTQ
+2514 DGK
-2525 DDSRGLRTPLQAM
+2525 LR
-2538 LVDDPLTVSDMDV
+2538 
-2551 IFTVITSPDSDKAKY
+2551 F
-2566 WGHMPETVTNSAGVK
+2566 
-2581 FRRPLLAAEMT
+2581 
-2592 SNSGTYLVN
+2592 
-2601 NETWPLVTAANTEKA
+2601 
-2616 GATGC
+2616 
-2621 DAEYQPLSGD
+2621 
-2631 LQTLYSDNPNGAI
+2631 
-2644 GTNYGWP
+2644 
-2651 VAGNKS
+2651 
-2657 WWAADRAPNT
+2657 
-2667 GYYQFINLNSGGK
+2667 
-2680 GTASSSTATG
+2680 
-2690 AQVCLVEPRTSTPAS
+2690 
-2705 ITLTST
+2705 TLT
-2711 AMDSA
+2711 
-2716 KNAAVVAKGSA
+2716 
-2727 MPLTVTVKDS
+2727 
-2737 SGNPVANVGF
+2737 
-2747 TLSRGDSKNRAG
+2747 
-2759 MVITDGDVAADAGA
+2759 
-2773 DDLML
+2773 
-2778 KELTPASA
+2778 
-2786 SQSMTTTGI
+2786 
-2795 VFTGTT
+2795 
-2801 GSDGTATFTLNQ
+2801 Q
-2813 DKSLGLKTPLTVKV
+2813 DKSLGLKTSVTAALANQFDEAASVDAIFTVQ
-2827 TDNTTL
+2827 
-2833 HASLDVIFMVLT
+2833 T
-2845 SPDTDKALF
+2845 SPDTPYASYWGHMPDTVQVNGVTLRRPYLKAELSAAPRDTWPFNNEFWGTNYYYQSEHVETSLTHLCGSQENIASLDDLKALQSVIGTLQ
-2854 WGNMSDTTSVNG
+2854 WPTTSSWDYVSQDEGQSNKYYCSFNETTG
-2866 KTLHRPWLQ
+2866 QTTCTREKATT
-2875 AEMLSGVTPVFTN
+2875 SGL
-2888 GVHANNEYWAMA
+2888 
-2900 HTVDN
+2900 
-2905 TKWDIAK
+2905 
-2912 QCGSLSKAPD
+2912 GSCRVP
-2922 NNDLLTLY
+2922 
-2930 HSISSL
+2930 
-2936 GWPTQGYPYL
+2936 
-2946 SKSTSSG
+2946 
-2953 GMYCGVDENT
+2953 
-2963 KSQNCAI
+2963 
-2970 KPAGSAGYATCVE
+2970 

>member
-1 MDRNRQVNKV
+1 MAYNIKILFRS
-11 VHFLLTLLIMFAVSI
+11 LLLSTLVCGFSVLAEDD
-26 APAQALLKG
+26 G
-35 GTWQEL
+35 HTWQEPAV
-41 NSVTG
+41 STG

-164 EDETNVPA
+164 EDETNIPA

-184 ATIPLLSPKVA
+184 ATIPLLSPKVT
-195 LNIKPATDTPVTVS
+195 LNIKPAVSDPVSVS
-209 GDHVDSA
+209 GDHVDAS

-231 ISTKAC
+231 VTTKAC
-237 DGTPEGNAPFVIRRK
+237 DGKPAINAPFVIRRE
-252 DAENRQ
+252 DAINRQ

-266 VRVGDTELTTTQTE
+266 VRVGNTELTTAQTE
-280 YRGVTDANGN
+280 YHGVTDGQGN
-290 ATVVVTQKEGPGV
+290 ATVVVTQENGPGV
-303 KTPLVVSSVN
+303 KTRLIVSSQN
-313 FPALTAETAVIF
+313 YPTLTDNVDVIF

-338 YGHMIESA
+338 YGHMVEST

-374 DTNETWALFTWSG
+374 DTNETWALFDWNG
-387 ADNHCDILPDAEQL
+387 ADNHCNILPDAEQL

-436 HAAVHMNSASV
+436 HSAVHMNSASV

-770 DFTITMANGRRRDGL
+770 DFTITMANGKRRDGL

-861 DTPAAKMWGHMA
+861 DTAKAKMWGHMA

-1031 KVTVKDVSGNP
+1031 KVTVKDASGNP

-1217 DTLYQAHSGNA
+1217 DSLYSKYPSRTINTAQ
-1228 METTYGWPTQKHSYI
+1228 GWPVYYSYWSGSNSTSFSSG
-1243 AADTDGSTT
+1243 AKLDFYYAVDLADGSRRSENSATST
-1252 AHVNLAT
+1252 AWQ
-1259 GADSTFSGTEPNYL
+1259 Y
-1273 SCSGNEL
+1273 
-1280 VTSLDV
+1280 
-1286 YFNGDESLRNAVAKV
+1286 
-1301 GEQITMNVHSVNALN
+1301 QIC
-1316 GLSVPNASFTVTM
+1316 
-1329 SHGKNRDNATT
+1329 ATT
-1340 GFTDPSDGTLVMGG
+1340 
-1354 TPFGSSQA
+1354 
-1362 SMTYQGMTDAEGN
+1362 
-1375 ATLVIEQPQGVG
+1375 
-1387 LLTPLSVLPVNSLI
+1387 
-1401 TTPVNRSVKF
+1401 
-1411 TVATSP
+1411 
-1417 DTPEAQ
+1417 
-1423 MWGHMADTLT
+1423 
-1433 VGDMKFQRPKLAA
+1433 
-1446 EATAATRTQEQDN
+1446 
-1459 ETWARVSHADALNN
+1459 
-1473 PNAGGC
+1473 
-1479 EAGHLPRADQLAAL
+1479 
-1493 YASSDGNK
+1493 
-1501 IHTVSGWP
+1501 
-1509 TEYDYW
+1509 
-1515 SSTFASAATWQ
+1515 
-1526 AVSLAAGGYTAS
+1526 
-1538 GDASDYVSCLVSKN
+1538 
-1552 PTAASITIEP
+1552 
-1562 VDAALW
+1562 
-1568 YNANSEHAVK
+1568 
-1578 VKKGDTLQLKVT
+1578 
-1590 VKDASGNPL
+1590 PL
-1599 PQAPFV
+1599 PQ
-1605 LSRGDGYT
+1605 
-1613 RQGEKHIAGS
+1613 
-1623 GDGIVSAVVID
+1623 
-1634 GDSLNDTATKI
+1634 
-1645 GGMTGENCSKI
+1645 
-1656 INVTRPDTHGT
+1656 
-1667 KVAITAALYD
+1667 
-1677 NASATASIDTIFT
+1677 
-1690 VVTSPDSDK
+1690 
-1699 AKMWGHMPETTTAAN
+1699 
-1714 GEVFKRPLLSAEIA
+1714 
-1728 SGVTHGDNT
+1728 
-1737 ENNEAWGIV
+1737 
-1746 DFEMANDACGAGYVP
+1746 
-1761 TLADMQSLYDARPG
+1761 
-1775 GAMNTQQGW
+1775 
-1784 PLDGKNYQD
+1784 
-1793 STADLSRST
+1793 
-1802 QNRYVKSINLRD
+1802 
-1814 GGVGSL
+1814 
-1820 LWNEQLYFVCL
+1820 
-1831 QNAHPAATQITL
+1831 ATQITL
-1843 TSPVYNDSDG
+1843 TSPQAMDDAIQAV
-1853 FAKAKV
+1853 KAKNS
-1859 GETIPVII
+1859 ESIPLLI
-1867 TTRDAQGN
+1867 TTTDAMGNPVPYATFSLKRDAGKARN
-1875 PAADTPVIFTRGDS
+1875 TDYNKFVATNGTNMTVTPLTGAQQQFYYATS
-1889 VGRANQEVNSSAA
+1889 VLTG
-1902 ADIQINHSDGRSSG
+1902 
-1916 ANYYTATGADGTL
+1916 ATGADGTL
-1929 TLNISQDSGAGFK
+1929 A
-1942 TPLTAAIE
+1942 
-1950 HNGVTSAPLPVIFT
+1950 
-1964 VVTSPD
+1964 
-1970 TPKANYWGHMAETLT
+1970 
-1985 DSSGVAYR
+1985 
-1993 RPLLASEFSATPGK
+1993 
-2007 TLTIANGYY
+2007 
-2016 DKGETWGMIT
+2016 
-2026 VDKAWNG
+2026 
-2033 TGGGCGRD
+2033 
-2041 TLPTVANLQTL
+2041 
-2052 YGTYPDNA
+2052 
-2060 MRSRNGWPMTSS
+2060 
-2072 GNNNVS
+2072 
-2078 RYWWAGDYVIS
+2078 
-2089 SDGTKSLY
+2089 
-2097 AAVNLFN
+2097 
-2104 DGNDVKTTTSTS
+2104 
-2116 MYYMQTCLASPRS
+2116 
-2129 AAASLTL
+2129 L
-2136 TLAGQDETTGS
+2136 TLAEPGGV
-2147 AKAKKGE
+2147 GL
-2154 QMAATIDVKDAAGQ
+2154 
-2168 PMKNV
+2168 KNV
-2173 MVKISRGSSYNR
+2173 LT
-2185 ANSATSSSSIT
+2185 ANLNDTPTATSS
-2196 DDITLRNVMPSGLAT
+2196 LPV
-2211 YLLDTSA
+2211 
-2218 KYLYAQT
+2218 
-2225 DAQGQVTFT
+2225 V
-2234 LAQDSTAGL
+2234 
-2243 KTTISAATMDGSN
+2243 
-2256 LTDSKDAIFTVV
+2256 FTV
-2268 TSPDSD
+2268 
-2274 KAKYWGH
+2274 
-2281 MPETFTNSKGVEFK
+2281 
-2295 RPLLRAELS
+2295 L
-2304 STADTSGYTENNE
+2304 
-2317 TWYTWSR
+2317 
-2324 YPNMYQDTASPCDRL
+2324 
-2339 GLPTVNDLQ
+2339 
-2348 TLYTDYPN
+2348 
-2356 GALTTTLGLP
+2356 
-2366 VASGKY
+2366 
-2372 WGAGNSVPDATHSDS
+2372 
-2387 QFQYVRLSDNN
+2387 
-2398 TLTTKANTATAQLCL
+2398 
-2413 AKRRDLSIELTSSDM
+2413 
-2428 DADKGAPVAKKG
+2428 
-2440 ESLPLTV
+2440 
-2447 TVRDGSG
+2447 
-2454 TPQPNTAIRLG
+2454 
-2465 RTLSIDRAGVVDGS
+2465 
-2479 SGGGM
+2479 
-2484 VLTSVAPSTG
+2484 
-2494 SMTFNCTV
+2494 
-2502 SSCTS
+2502 
-2507 YWYGITD
+2507 
-2514 EDGKAQLEVTQ
+2514 
-2525 DDSRGLRTPLQAM
+2525 
-2538 LVDDPLTVSDMDV
+2538 
-2551 IFTVITSPDSDKAKY
+2551 TSPDSDKAKY

-2667 GYYQFINLNSGGK
+2667 AYYQFINLNSGGK

-2716 KNAAVVAKGSA
+2716 KNAAVVEKGSA

-2827 TDNTTL
+2827 TDNTAL

-2875 AEMLSGVTPVFTN
+2875 AELPSGVTPVFTN
-2888 GVHANNEYWAMA
+2888 GVHANNEYWAMT

-2936 GWPTQGYPYL
+2936 GWPTLGYPYL
-2946 SKSTSSG
+2946 SKSTSGG

-2963 KSQNCAI
+2963 KQQNCAI
-2970 KPAGSAGYATCVE
+2970 QPASTAGYATCVE

>member
-1 MDRNRQVNKV
+1 MKSKKCVG
-11 VHFLLTLLIMFAVSI
+11 FLPWLLLCALSLTPFF
-26 APAQALLKG
+26 AQAVRSSG
-35 GTWQEL
+35 AWQEL
-41 NSVTG
+41 TEQTAAINGTPPQADSVT
-46 AVNGTA
+46 
-52 PLADGAI
+52 
-59 IPLYQ
+59 IPVYQ
-64 GSTLLDPSKTHDIE
+64 GSVQLRSDAANPVDYSAKPSQ
-78 FSAMPRD
+78 F
-85 FSADATSTSMRAV
+85 STSDVGSALTLT
-98 NSTDTEGDLFSDPPT
+98 NPHDTEGDIFAVPPL
-113 IAWENRQPPAMGLV
+113 AWQAERAPAVTLV

-134 DTPLSPQP
+134 DTPLDPQP
-142 VPNLTFC
+142 VSNISFC
-149 AQNLAGRQLVAWAQV
+149 AQNLAGRHLVVWSQLDTSTAI
-164 EDETNVPA
+164 PP
-172 LWLFTRTGVPNY
+172 LWLLTRTGVPYNT
-184 ATIPLLSPKVA
+184 AVEVLDQKFAVDIA
-195 LNIKPATDTPVTVS
+195 PAVGDPVTLAA
-209 GDHVDSA
+209 DHLDESLNA
-216 FEASKVKVGESITLT
+216 AKVKAGESIMLT
-231 ISTKAC
+231 VTTKDC
-237 DGTPEGNAPFVIRRK
+237 GGEPEGNVDFVITRG
-252 DAENRQ
+252 DAQNRQ
-258 GVVNNANP
+258 GVVNNAAP
-266 VRVGDTELTTTQTE
+266 VRVGNTELTTTATE
-280 YRGVTDANGN
+280 YHGTTNAEGV
-290 ATVVVTQKEGPGV
+290 ATVVVTQANGPGV
-303 KTPLVVSSVN
+303 KTPLIAHPSSA
-313 FPALTAETAVIF
+313 PALKASVDVIF
-325 TTITSPDSDKASM
+325 TTLTSPDSSSANM
-338 YGHMIESA
+338 YGHMAETS
-346 TATLN
+346 TATVD
-351 GITYTFTRPKLAA
+351 GASYTFYRPKLAA
-364 EASGADKSVV
+364 ETDSEDRTASIN
-374 DTNETWALFTWSG
+374 NETWAQFNWG
-387 ADNHCDILPDAEQL
+387 HADAHCDILPDARQL
-401 VQMRHEHST
+401 EGLKIARGDLATT
-410 LETWTGWP
+410 LGWP
-418 VAGDAEYWSS
+418 VGLTSGDEEYWSS
-428 TKNQLSGY
+428 SQGSTATDHISID
-436 HAAVHMNSASV
+436 MRS
-447 VRAADSDTLL
+447 RALTQMPDATQSL
-457 VSCVDKAQ
+457 VSCVDKAP
-465 PAAHPQITLS
+465 PAVTPKLVISADNFDS
-475 PQGPY
+475 
-480 KAQVGESIDLTMTV
+480 TV
-494 VDRDT
+494 NA
-499 QKPLPYRYMELFIDP
+499 
-514 AKNRKGEH
+514 AK
-522 QDAWD
+522 
-527 NLRVTVDSEGMSA
+527 V
-540 SSPEHYTG
+540 
-548 VTDVNG
+548 
-554 QAHLTLKHNSGLGV
+554 
-568 ETPIRIVMP
+568 
-577 DDEGGNV
+577 
-584 ELSFSVIFTV
+584 
-594 VTSPDVDGANMWGH
+594 
-608 MRGVVDAGNL
+608 
-618 YKRPLLAVEASH
+618 
-630 KDGQFSENNE
+630 
-640 EWATFNSVASAT
+640 
-652 AQCGV
+652 
-657 GQVPDQS
+657 
-664 SLAHLYSEHAGGQ
+664 
-677 MESEHGWPTEDYF
+677 
-690 IAADSDASGTVHV
+690 
-703 NLENGDSGKFT
+703 
-714 DTPNYLTCSANEMVA
+714 
-729 VLDVYF
+729 
-735 NDDPVIKNADA
+735 
-746 KVGEQVKMNI
+746 KVGEEINMK
-756 HSRNAL
+756 
-762 NGMAIGNT
+762 
-770 DFTITMANGRRRDGL
+770 
-785 TTGFTDTSNGEMQF
+785 
-799 DDVGYVAGQVYH
+799 
-811 GITDANGD
+811 
-819 ATIILTQKK
+819 
-828 GVGLLTPLNIA
+828 
-839 PVDSLIST
+839 
-847 PVSRSVKFTVATSP
+847 
-861 DTPAAKMWGHMA
+861 
-873 DTITVGDWTFERP
+873 ITV
-886 KLAGEVSN
+886 
-894 PLRTQDESNETWARV
+894 
-909 AHSDAVGNPDAGGC
+909 
-923 AANRLP
+923 
-929 RIDQLEALYNAN
+929 
-941 SGGKIHSIQGWP
+941 
-953 TYLNYWSSTYQSATT
+953 
-968 WKLIALTNGSEF
+968 
-980 ANSNVSIYASC
+980 
-991 LASDNPVAASIT
+991 
-1003 IEPVNP
+1003 
-1009 SQWYD
+1009 
-1014 GSDVHAVKVK
+1014 
-1024 KGETMQL
+1024 
-1031 KVTVKDVSGNP
+1031 
-1042 IPEAP
+1042 
-1047 FVLTRGDG
+1047 
-1055 YDRRGEK
+1055 
-1062 YTAQDGDDLQGI
+1062 
-1074 VTPVVIDGESL
+1074 
-1085 AWTTTKMGSQT
+1085 
-1096 GTDGTRIISVTR
+1096 TDS
-1108 PDTHGTRTAIN
+1108 
-1119 ATLYENAAVSA
+1119 
-1130 SIDTIFTVVTSPD
+1130 
-1143 VSVARMWGHMAP
+1143 
-1155 SLTAADGAVYQRP
+1155 
-1168 LLYAELSSTDNTA
+1168 
-1181 SKQETNE
+1181 
-1188 TWAVFHGPASEGA
+1188 
-1201 NPARC
+1201 
-1206 AAGYYPAVEAL
+1206 
-1217 DTLYQAHSGNA
+1217 
-1228 METTYGWPTQKHSYI
+1228 
-1243 AADTDGSTT
+1243 
-1252 AHVNLAT
+1252 
-1259 GADSTFSGTEPNYL
+1259 
-1273 SCSGNEL
+1273 
-1280 VTSLDV
+1280 
-1286 YFNGDESLRNAVAKV
+1286 
-1301 GEQITMNVHSVNALN
+1301 
-1316 GLSVPNASFTVTM
+1316 
-1329 SHGKNRDNATT
+1329 ATT

-1645 GGMTGENCSKI
+1645 GGMTGENGSKI

>member
-1 MDRNRQVNKV
+1 MKSKKCVG
-11 VHFLLTLLIMFAVSI
+11 FLPWLLLCALSLTPFF
-26 APAQALLKG
+26 AQAVRSSG
-35 GTWQEL
+35 AWQEL
-41 NSVTG
+41 TEQTAAINGTPPQADSVT
-46 AVNGTA
+46 
-52 PLADGAI
+52 
-59 IPLYQ
+59 IPVYQ
-64 GSTLLDPSKTHDIE
+64 GSVQLRSDAANPVDYSAKPSQ
-78 FSAMPRD
+78 F
-85 FSADATSTSMRAV
+85 STSDAGSALTLT
-98 NSTDTEGDLFSDPPT
+98 NPHDTEGDIFAVPPLVWQAERAPT
-113 IAWENRQPPAMGLV
+113 VTLV

-134 DTPLSPQP
+134 DTPLDPQP
-142 VPNLTFC
+142 VSNISFC
-149 AQNLAGRQLVAWAQV
+149 AQNLAGRHLVVWSQLDTSTAI
-164 EDETNVPA
+164 PP
-172 LWLFTRTGVPNY
+172 LWLLTRTGVPYNT
-184 ATIPLLSPKVA
+184 AVEVLDQKFAVDIA
-195 LNIKPATDTPVTVS
+195 PAVGDPVTLAA
-209 GDHVDSA
+209 DHLDESLNA
-216 FEASKVKVGESITLT
+216 AKVKAGESITLT
-231 ISTKAC
+231 VTTKDC
-237 DGTPEGNAPFVIRRK
+237 GGEPEGNVDFVITRG
-252 DAENRQ
+252 DAQNRQ
-258 GVVNNANP
+258 GVVNNAAP
-266 VRVGDTELTTTQTE
+266 VRVGNTELTTTATE
-280 YRGVTDANGN
+280 YHGTTNAEGV
-290 ATVVVTQKEGPGV
+290 ATVVVTQANGPGV
-303 KTPLVVSSVN
+303 KTPLIAHPSSA
-313 FPALTAETAVIF
+313 PALKASVDVIF
-325 TTITSPDSDKASM
+325 TTLTSPDSSSANM
-338 YGHMIESA
+338 YGHMAETS
-346 TATLN
+346 TATVD
-351 GITYTFTRPKLAA
+351 GASYTFYRPKLAA
-364 EASGADKSVV
+364 ETDGEDRTASIN
-374 DTNETWALFTWSG
+374 NETWAQFNWG
-387 ADNHCDILPDAEQL
+387 HADAHCDILPDARQL
-401 VQMRHEHST
+401 EGLKIARGDLATT
-410 LETWTGWP
+410 LGWP
-418 VAGDAEYWSS
+418 VGLTSGDEEYWSS
-428 TKNQLSGY
+428 SQGSTATDHISIDMRSRSLTQMPDATQS
-436 HAAVHMNSASV
+436 
-447 VRAADSDTLL
+447 L
-457 VSCVDKAQ
+457 VSCVDKAP
-465 PAAHPQITLS
+465 PAVTPKLVISADNFDSTVNAA
-475 PQGPY
+475 
-480 KAQVGESIDLTMTV
+480 KVKVGEEINMKITV
-494 VDRDT
+494 TDSAT
-499 QKPLPYRYMELFIDP
+499 NKPLPYRYLNVYLGDEQNRQNQKNADIDS
-514 AKNRKGEH
+514 GH
-522 QDAWD
+522 QWTDD
-527 NLRVTVDSEGMSA
+527 PVIITNLEGSDG
-540 SSPEHYTG
+540 HYHG
-548 VTDVNG
+548 VTDANG
-554 QAHLTLKHNSGLGV
+554 QFSLVLTQDKGAGV
-568 ETPIRIVMP
+568 LTPVRVVLF
-577 DDEGGNV
+577 DGTEATQN
-584 ELSFSVIFTV
+584 VIFTV
-594 VTSPDVDGANMWGH
+594 VTSPDVAQARMWGH
-608 MRGVVDAGNL
+608 MQGVVEAGNI
-618 YKRPLLAVEASH
+618 YKRPLLADEAAQDTGSE
-630 KDGQFSENNE
+630 FENNE
-640 EWATFNSVASAT
+640 YWATFNSVTAAT
-652 AQCGV
+652 NQCGT
-657 GQVPDQS
+657 GQVP
-664 SLAHLYSEHAGGQ
+664 GQ
-677 MESEHGWPTEDYF
+677 
-690 IAADSDASGTVHV
+690 
-703 NLENGDSGKFT
+703 
-714 DTPNYLTCSANEMVA
+714 
-729 VLDVYF
+729 
-735 NDDPVIKNADA
+735 
-746 KVGEQVKMNI
+746 
-756 HSRNAL
+756 
-762 NGMAIGNT
+762 
-770 DFTITMANGRRRDGL
+770 
-785 TTGFTDTSNGEMQF
+785 
-799 DDVGYVAGQVYH
+799 
-811 GITDANGD
+811 
-819 ATIILTQKK
+819 
-828 GVGLLTPLNIA
+828 LL
-839 PVDSLIST
+839 
-847 PVSRSVKFTVATSP
+847 
-861 DTPAAKMWGHMA
+861 
-873 DTITVGDWTFERP
+873 
-886 KLAGEVSN
+886 
-894 PLRTQDESNETWARV
+894 
-909 AHSDAVGNPDAGGC
+909 
-923 AANRLP
+923 
-929 RIDQLEALYNAN
+929 
-941 SGGKIHSIQGWP
+941 
-953 TYLNYWSSTYQSATT
+953 
-968 WKLIALTNGSEF
+968 
-980 ANSNVSIYASC
+980 
-991 LASDNPVAASIT
+991 
-1003 IEPVNP
+1003 
-1009 SQWYD
+1009 
-1014 GSDVHAVKVK
+1014 
-1024 KGETMQL
+1024 
-1031 KVTVKDVSGNP
+1031 
-1042 IPEAP
+1042 
-1047 FVLTRGDG
+1047 
-1055 YDRRGEK
+1055 
-1062 YTAQDGDDLQGI
+1062 
-1074 VTPVVIDGESL
+1074 
-1085 AWTTTKMGSQT
+1085 
-1096 GTDGTRIISVTR
+1096 
-1108 PDTHGTRTAIN
+1108 
-1119 ATLYENAAVSA
+1119 
-1130 SIDTIFTVVTSPD
+1130 
-1143 VSVARMWGHMAP
+1143 
-1155 SLTAADGAVYQRP
+1155 
-1168 LLYAELSSTDNTA
+1168 
-1181 SKQETNE
+1181 
-1188 TWAVFHGPASEGA
+1188 
-1201 NPARC
+1201 
-1206 AAGYYPAVEAL
+1206 L

-1316 GLSVPNASFTVTM
+1316 GLSVPNASFIVTM
-1329 SHGKNRDNATT
+1329 AHGKNRDNATT
-1340 GFTDPSDGTLVMGG
+1340 GFTDSSDGTLVMGG

-1362 SMTYQGMTDAEGN
+1362 SMTYQGMTDNEGN

-1411 TVATSP
+1411 TVPTSP

-1433 VGDMKFQRPKLAA
+1433 VGDMEFQRPKLAA

-1509 TEYDYW
+1509 TTYDYW

-1634 GDSLNDTATKI
+1634 GDSLNDSATQI
-1645 GGMTGENCSKI
+1645 GGMTGENGSKI
-1656 INVTRPDTHGT
+1656 INVTRPDAHGT
-1667 KVAITAALYD
+1667 KVAITAALYN
-1677 NASATASIDTIFT
+1677 NASATASIDT
-1690 VVTSPDSDK
+1690 
-1699 AKMWGHMPETTTAAN
+1699 
-1714 GEVFKRPLLSAEIA
+1714 
-1728 SGVTHGDNT
+1728 
-1737 ENNEAWGIV
+1737 
-1746 DFEMANDACGAGYVP
+1746 
-1761 TLADMQSLYDARPG
+1761 
-1775 GAMNTQQGW
+1775 
-1784 PLDGKNYQD
+1784 
-1793 STADLSRST
+1793 
-1802 QNRYVKSINLRD
+1802 
-1814 GGVGSL
+1814 
-1820 LWNEQLYFVCL
+1820 
-1831 QNAHPAATQITL
+1831 
-1843 TSPVYNDSDG
+1843 
-1853 FAKAKV
+1853 
-1859 GETIPVII
+1859 
-1867 TTRDAQGN
+1867 
-1875 PAADTPVIFTRGDS
+1875 
-1889 VGRANQEVNSSAA
+1889 
-1902 ADIQINHSDGRSSG
+1902 
-1916 ANYYTATGADGTL
+1916 
-1929 TLNISQDSGAGFK
+1929 
-1942 TPLTAAIE
+1942 
-1950 HNGVTSAPLPVIFT
+1950 IFT

-2185 ANSATSSSSIT
+2185 ANSATSSSSVT

-2413 AKRRDLSIELTSSDM
+2413 AKRRDLSIELTSSAM

-2454 TPQPNTAIRLG
+2454 TPQPNTTIRLG

-2716 KNAAVVAKGSA
+2716 KNAAVVPKGSA

-2936 GWPTQGYPYL
+2936 GWPTLGYPYL
-2946 SKSTSSG
+2946 SKSTSSS

-2970 KPAGSAGYATCVE
+2970 KPAGTAGYAACVE

>member
-1 MDRNRQVNKV
+1 MNKV

-164 EDETNVPA
+164 EDETNIPA
-172 LWLFTRTGVPNY
+172 LWLFTNTGVPNY
-184 ATIPLLSPKVA
+184 ATIPLLSPKVT
-195 LNIKPATDTPVTVS
+195 LNIKPAVSDPVSVS
-209 GDHVDSA
+209 GDHVDAS

-231 ISTKAC
+231 VTTKAC
-237 DGTPEGNAPFVIRRK
+237 DGEPAINAPFVIRRE
-252 DAENRQ
+252 DAINRQ

-266 VRVGDTELTTTQTE
+266 VRVGNTELTTAQTE
-280 YRGVTDANGN
+280 YHGVTDGQGN
-290 ATVVVTQKEGPGV
+290 ATVVVTQENGPGV
-303 KTPLVVSSVN
+303 KTRLIVSSQN
-313 FPALTAETAVIF
+313 YPTLTDNVDVIF

-338 YGHMIESA
+338 YGHMVEST

-374 DTNETWALFTWSG
+374 DTNETWALFDWNG
-387 ADNHCDILPDAEQL
+387 ADNHCNILPDAEQL

-410 LETWTGWP
+410 LATYTGWP
-418 VAGDAEYWSS
+418 ATDDAEYWSS
-428 TKNQLSGY
+428 TKDQMSGY

-664 SLAHLYSEHAGGQ
+664 SLAHLYSEHTGGQ

-762 NGMAIGNT
+762 NGIAIGNT

-828 GVGLLTPLNIA
+828 GVGLLTPLSIV
-839 PVDSLIST
+839 PVNSYINT

-861 DTPAAKMWGHMA
+861 DTAKAKMWGHMA

-1031 KVTVKDVSGNP
+1031 KVTVKDASGNP

-1143 VSVARMWGHMAP
+1143 VAQARMWGHMQGVVEA
-1155 SLTAADGAVYQRP
+1155 GNIYKRP
-1168 LLYAELSSTDNTA
+1168 LLAEEAAQDTGSEFENNEYWATFNSVTA
-1181 SKQETNE
+1181 ATNQCG
-1188 TWAVFHGPASEGA
+1188 TGQVPGQLL
-1201 NPARC
+1201 
-1206 AAGYYPAVEAL
+1206 L

-1259 GADSTFSGTEPNYL
+1259 GADSMFSGAEPNYL

-1411 TVATSP
+1411 TVPTSP

-1433 VGDMKFQRPKLAA
+1433 VSDMEFQRPKLAA

-1509 TEYDYW
+1509 TTYDYW

-1634 GDSLNDTATKI
+1634 GDSLNDSATQI
-1645 GGMTGENCSKI
+1645 GGMTGENGSKI
-1656 INVTRPDTHGT
+1656 INVTRPDAHGT
-1667 KVAITAALYD
+1667 KVAITAALYN

-1902 ADIQINHSDGRSSG
+1902 DIQINHSDGRSSG

-1985 DSSGVAYR
+1985 DSSSVAYR

-2185 ANSATSSSSIT
+2185 ANSATSSSSVT

-2413 AKRRDLSIELTSSDM
+2413 AKRRELSIELTSSAM

-2465 RTLSIDRAGVVDGS
+2465 RTLSIDRSGVVDGS
-2479 SGGGM
+2479 SGGGGM
-2484 VLTSVAPSTG
+2484 ILTSVAPSTG
-2494 SMTFNCTV
+2494 SMTFNCTA

-2507 YWYGITD
+2507 YWYGMTD
-2514 EDGKAQLEVTQ
+2514 ENGKAQLEVTQ

-2963 KSQNCAI
+2963 RQQNCAI
-2970 KPAGSAGYATCVE
+2970 KPANTAGYATCVE

>member
-1 MDRNRQVNKV
+1 MKSKKCVG
-11 VHFLLTLLIMFAVSI
+11 FLSWLLLCAFILTPFF
-26 APAQALLKG
+26 AQAVRSSG
-35 GTWQEL
+35 AWQEL
-41 NSVTG
+41 TEQTAAINGTPPQADSVT
-46 AVNGTA
+46 
-52 PLADGAI
+52 
-59 IPLYQ
+59 IPVYQ
-64 GSTLLDPSKTHDIE
+64 GSVQLRSDAANSVDYSAKPSQFSTSDAG
-78 FSAMPRD
+78 SAMTLTNPH
-85 FSADATSTSMRAV
+85 
-98 NSTDTEGDLFSDPPT
+98 DTEGDIFADPPL
-113 IAWENRQPPAMGLV
+113 AWQAERAPTVTLV

-142 VPNLTFC
+142 SANLTFC
-149 AQNLAGRQLVAWAQV
+149 EQNMAGRHLVVWPQLDTSTA
-164 EDETNVPA
+164 VPP
-172 LWLFTRTGVPNY
+172 LWLLTRTGVPY
-184 ATIPLLSPKVA
+184 DSAVEI
-195 LNIKPATDTPVTVS
+195 LNQKIAVDIAPAVGDPVTLAA
-209 GDHVDSA
+209 DHLDESLNA
-216 FEASKVKVGESITLT
+216 AKVKAGESITLT
-231 ISTKAC
+231 VNTKGCNGEPA
-237 DGTPEGNAPFVIRRK
+237 GNIAFVITRG
-252 DAENRQ
+252 DALNRQ
-258 GVVNNANP
+258 GVVNNTAP
-266 VRVGDTELTTTQTE
+266 VRVGNTELTTTATE
-280 YRGVTDANGN
+280 YHGTTNAEGV
-290 ATVVVTQKEGPGV
+290 ATVTVTQANGPGV
-303 KTPLVVSSVN
+303 KTPLVAHPSGA
-313 FPALTAETAVIF
+313 PALKADVDVIF
-325 TTITSPDSDKASM
+325 TTLTSPDSGSANM
-338 YGHMIESA
+338 YGHMADNS
-346 TATLN
+346 TATVD
-351 GITYTFTRPKLAA
+351 GESYTFSRPKLAA
-364 EASGADKSVV
+364 ETDGEDRAVSINNESWAQFNWANADK
-374 DTNETWALFTWSG
+374 
-387 ADNHCDILPDAEQL
+387 HCDILPDARQL
-401 VQMRHEHST
+401 EGLKIERGDLST
-410 LETWTGWP
+410 TLGWP
-418 VAGDAEYWSS
+418 VGLTSGDEEYWSS
-428 TKNQLSGY
+428 SQGSIATDHISIDMRSRSLTQMPDATQS
-436 HAAVHMNSASV
+436 
-447 VRAADSDTLL
+447 L
-457 VSCVDKAQ
+457 VSCVDKAS
-465 PAAHPQITLS
+465 PAVTPKLVISADSFDSTVNAA
-475 PQGPY
+475 
-480 KAQVGESIDLTMTV
+480 KVEVGDEINMKISVTDSATN
-494 VDRDT
+494 
-499 QKPLPYRYMELFIDP
+499 KPLPYRYFNVYLGDEQNRQNRQNQKNADID
-514 AKNRKGEH
+514 AAH
-522 QDAWD
+522 QWSDEPVVIT
-527 NLRVTVDSEGMSA
+527 NLEGSDG
-540 SSPEHYTG
+540 HYHG
-548 VTDVNG
+548 VTDANG
-554 QAHLTLKHNSGLGV
+554 QFSLALTQDRGAGV
-568 ETPIRIVMP
+568 LTPVRVVLF
-577 DDEGGNV
+577 DGTEATQN
-584 ELSFSVIFTV
+584 VIFTV
-594 VTSPDVDGANMWGH
+594 VTSPDVAQARMWGH
-608 MRGVVDAGNL
+608 MQGVVEAGNI
-618 YKRPLLAVEASH
+618 YKRPLLADEAAQDTGSE
-630 KDGQFSENNE
+630 FENNE
-640 EWATFNSVASAT
+640 YWATFNSVTAAT
-652 AQCGV
+652 NQCGA
-657 GQVPDQS
+657 GQVP
-664 SLAHLYSEHAGGQ
+664 GQ
-677 MESEHGWPTEDYF
+677 
-690 IAADSDASGTVHV
+690 
-703 NLENGDSGKFT
+703 
-714 DTPNYLTCSANEMVA
+714 
-729 VLDVYF
+729 
-735 NDDPVIKNADA
+735 
-746 KVGEQVKMNI
+746 
-756 HSRNAL
+756 
-762 NGMAIGNT
+762 
-770 DFTITMANGRRRDGL
+770 
-785 TTGFTDTSNGEMQF
+785 
-799 DDVGYVAGQVYH
+799 
-811 GITDANGD
+811 
-819 ATIILTQKK
+819 
-828 GVGLLTPLNIA
+828 LL
-839 PVDSLIST
+839 
-847 PVSRSVKFTVATSP
+847 
-861 DTPAAKMWGHMA
+861 
-873 DTITVGDWTFERP
+873 
-886 KLAGEVSN
+886 
-894 PLRTQDESNETWARV
+894 
-909 AHSDAVGNPDAGGC
+909 
-923 AANRLP
+923 
-929 RIDQLEALYNAN
+929 
-941 SGGKIHSIQGWP
+941 
-953 TYLNYWSSTYQSATT
+953 
-968 WKLIALTNGSEF
+968 
-980 ANSNVSIYASC
+980 
-991 LASDNPVAASIT
+991 
-1003 IEPVNP
+1003 
-1009 SQWYD
+1009 
-1014 GSDVHAVKVK
+1014 
-1024 KGETMQL
+1024 
-1031 KVTVKDVSGNP
+1031 
-1042 IPEAP
+1042 
-1047 FVLTRGDG
+1047 
-1055 YDRRGEK
+1055 
-1062 YTAQDGDDLQGI
+1062 
-1074 VTPVVIDGESL
+1074 
-1085 AWTTTKMGSQT
+1085 
-1096 GTDGTRIISVTR
+1096 
-1108 PDTHGTRTAIN
+1108 
-1119 ATLYENAAVSA
+1119 
-1130 SIDTIFTVVTSPD
+1130 
-1143 VSVARMWGHMAP
+1143 
-1155 SLTAADGAVYQRP
+1155 
-1168 LLYAELSSTDNTA
+1168 
-1181 SKQETNE
+1181 
-1188 TWAVFHGPASEGA
+1188 
-1201 NPARC
+1201 
-1206 AAGYYPAVEAL
+1206 L
-1217 DTLYQAHSGNA
+1217 DTLYAAHSGNA

-1259 GADSTFSGTEPNYL
+1259 GADSMFSGAEPNYL

-1280 VTSLDV
+1280 VTILNV
-1286 YFNGDESLRNAVAKV
+1286 YFDGNESLRNAVAKV
-1301 GEQITMNVHSVNALN
+1301 GEQVTMNVHSVNALN
-1316 GLSVPNASFTVTM
+1316 GLTVPNAAFTVTM

-1354 TPFGSSQA
+1354 TSFGSSQA
-1362 SMTYQGMTDAEGN
+1362 SMTYQGITDAEGN

-1387 LLTPLSVLPVNSLI
+1387 LLTPLTVLPLHSLI

-1411 TVATSP
+1411 TVPTSP
-1417 DTPEAQ
+1417 DTPKAH

-1433 VGDMKFQRPKLAA
+1433 VDNMEFQRPMLAA
-1446 EATAATRTQEQDN
+1446 EATAATRTEDQNN
-1459 ETWARVSHADALNN
+1459 ETWARVTHADALNN
-1473 PNAGGC
+1473 PDAGGC
-1479 EAGHLPRADQLAAL
+1479 EVNHLPQDHQLSSL
-1493 YASSDGNK
+1493 YTANDGNK

-1509 TEYDYW
+1509 TSYNYW
-1515 SSTFASAATWQ
+1515 SSTFASASSWQ
-1526 AVSLAAGGYTAS
+1526 TVSLASGDKTAS
-1538 GDASDYVSCLVSKN
+1538 GDASDFVSCLVGVN
-1552 PTAASITIEP
+1552 PTASSITIEP
-1562 VDAALW
+1562 VDTSLW
-1568 YNANSEHAVK
+1568 YDVGGEHAVK

-1590 VKDASGNPL
+1590 AKDASGNPV
-1599 PQAPFV
+1599 PDAPFV

-1634 GDSLNDTATKI
+1634 GESLNDTATKI
-1645 GGMTGENCSKI
+1645 GELTGEDGSKI

-1677 NASATASIDTIFT
+1677 NASATASIDTVFT

-1699 AKMWGHMPETTTAAN
+1699 AKMWGHMPETVAAAN

-1728 SGVTHGDNT
+1728 SGITHGSNT
-1737 ENNEAWGIV
+1737 ENNETWGSV
-1746 DFEMANDACGAGYVP
+1746 NFEVAKDACGAGFVP
-1761 TLADMQSLYDARPG
+1761 SLADLQSLYDAWPG

-1802 QNRYVKSINLRD
+1802 ENRYVKAINLRD
-1814 GGVGSL
+1814 GGIGSL
-1820 LWNEQLYFVCL
+1820 LWDEKLYFVCL
-1831 QNAHPAATQITL
+1831 QNAHPVATQITL
-1843 TSPVYNDSDG
+1843 TSPQYNDSDG

-1859 GETIPVII
+1859 GETIPVTI
-1867 TTRDAQGN
+1867 TTLDAQGN
-1875 PAADTPVIFTRGDS
+1875 PVADTPVIFTRGDS
-1889 VGRANQEVNSSAA
+1889 IGRVNQEVNGSQAA
-1902 ADIQINHSDGRSSG
+1902 AIQINHSDARNSG
-1916 ANYYTATGADGTL
+1916 VEYYTATGADGTL
-1929 TLNISQDSGAGFK
+1929 KLDISQDGGAGFK
-1942 TPLTAAIE
+1942 TPLMASIE
-1950 HNGVTSAPLPVIFT
+1950 HSNATTTAPLPVIFT

-1970 TPKANYWGHMAETLT
+1970 TPKASYWGHMAETLT
-1985 DSSGVAYR
+1985 DSSGVAYK

-2033 TGGGCGRD
+2033 VSGGCGRD
-2041 TLPTVANLQTL
+2041 YLPSVSNLQTL
-2052 YGTYPDNA
+2052 YNTWPDNA

-2089 SDGTKSLY
+2089 SDGAQSLY

-2104 DGNDVKTTTSTS
+2104 DGNDVKTTTSTTA
-2116 MYYMQTCLASPRS
+2116 YYMQTCLVSARR

-2136 TLAGQDETTGS
+2136 TLAGQDEATGI

-2154 QMAATIDVKDAAGQ
+2154 QIAATVTVKDAAGQ

-2173 MVKISRGSSYNR
+2173 MVKISRGTSYNR
-2185 ANSATSSSSIT
+2185 ANSAASASGAT

-2211 YLLDTSA
+2211 SLLDTSA
-2218 KYLYAQT
+2218 KYLYVET
-2225 DAQGQVTFT
+2225 DELGQVTFT
-2234 LAQDSTAGL
+2234 LAQDSTTGL

-2317 TWYTWSR
+2317 SWYTWSR

-2413 AKRRDLSIELTSSDM
+2413 AKRRDLSIELTSSAM

-2538 LVDDPLTVSDMDV
+2538 LVDDPLTISDMDV
-2551 IFTVITSPDSDKAKY
+2551 IFTVITSPDSEKAKY

-2621 DAEYQPLSGD
+2621 DVEYQPLSGD
-2631 LQTLYSDNPNGAI
+2631 LQTLYGDNPDGAI

-2667 GYYQFINLNSGGK
+2667 GYYQFINLNSGDK

-2711 AMDSA
+2711 AMDGA
-2716 KNAAVVAKGSA
+2716 KNAAVVEKGGA

-2759 MVITDGDVAADAGA
+2759 TVVTDGDVAADAGA

-2778 KELTPASA
+2778 KALTPASA

-2813 DKSLGLKTPLTVKV
+2813 DKSLGLKTPLTVKL

-2845 SPDTDKALF
+2845 SSDTDKALF
-2854 WGNMSDTTSVNG
+2854 WGNMADTTSVNG

-2875 AEMLSGVTPVFTN
+2875 AELLSGVTPVFTN
-2888 GVHANNEYWAMA
+2888 GVHTNNEYWAMA

-2963 KSQNCAI
+2963 RNQNCAI
-2970 KPAGSAGYATCVE
+2970 KPASSAGYATCVD

>member
-1 MDRNRQVNKV
+1 
-11 VHFLLTLLIMFAVSI
+11 
-26 APAQALLKG
+26 
-35 GTWQEL
+35 
-41 NSVTG
+41 
-46 AVNGTA
+46 
-52 PLADGAI
+52 
-59 IPLYQ
+59 
-64 GSTLLDPSKTHDIE
+64 
-78 FSAMPRD
+78 
-85 FSADATSTSMRAV
+85 
-98 NSTDTEGDLFSDPPT
+98 
-113 IAWENRQPPAMGLV
+113 
-127 WADAATP
+127 
-134 DTPLSPQP
+134 
-142 VPNLTFC
+142 
-149 AQNLAGRQLVAWAQV
+149 
-164 EDETNVPA
+164 
-172 LWLFTRTGVPNY
+172 RTGVPY
-184 ATIPLLSPKVA
+184 DSAVEI
-195 LNIKPATDTPVTVS
+195 LNQKIAVDIAPAVGDPVTLVA
-209 GDHVDSA
+209 DHLDESLNA
-216 FEASKVKVGESITLT
+216 AKVKAGESITLT
-231 ISTKAC
+231 VNTKGCNGEPA
-237 DGTPEGNAPFVIRRK
+237 GNIAFVITRG
-252 DAENRQ
+252 DALNRQ
-258 GVVNNANP
+258 GVVNNTAP
-266 VRVGDTELTTTQTE
+266 VRVGNTELTTTATE
-280 YRGVTDANGN
+280 YHGTTNAEGV
-290 ATVVVTQKEGPGV
+290 ATVTVTQANGPGV
-303 KTPLVVSSVN
+303 KTPLVAHPSGA
-313 FPALTAETAVIF
+313 PALKADVDVIF
-325 TTITSPDSDKASM
+325 TTLTSPDSGSANM
-338 YGHMIESA
+338 YGHMADNS
-346 TATLN
+346 TATVD
-351 GITYTFTRPKLAA
+351 GESYTFSRPKLAA
-364 EASGADKSVV
+364 ETDGEDRAVSINNESWAQFNWANADK
-374 DTNETWALFTWSG
+374 
-387 ADNHCDILPDAEQL
+387 HCDILPDARQL
-401 VQMRHEHST
+401 EGLKIERGDLST
-410 LETWTGWP
+410 TLGWP
-418 VAGDAEYWSS
+418 VGLTSGDEEYWSS
-428 TKNQLSGY
+428 SQG
-436 HAAVHMNSASV
+436 AI
-447 VRAADSDTLL
+447 AADHISIDMRSRSLTQMPDATQSL
-457 VSCVDKAQ
+457 VSCVDKAS
-465 PAAHPQITLS
+465 PEVTPKLVISADSFDSTVNAA
-475 PQGPY
+475 
-480 KAQVGESIDLTMTV
+480 KVEVGDEINMKISVTDSATN
-494 VDRDT
+494 
-499 QKPLPYRYMELFIDP
+499 KPLPYRYFNVYLGDEQNRQNQKNADID
-514 AKNRKGEH
+514 AAH
-522 QDAWD
+522 QWSDEPVVIT
-527 NLRVTVDSEGMSA
+527 NLEGSDG
-540 SSPEHYTG
+540 HYHG
-548 VTDVNG
+548 VTDANG
-554 QAHLTLKHNSGLGV
+554 QFSLALTQDRGAGV
-568 ETPIRIVMP
+568 LTPVRVVLF
-577 DDEGGNV
+577 DGTEATQN
-584 ELSFSVIFTV
+584 VIFTV
-594 VTSPDVDGANMWGH
+594 VTSPDVAQARMWGH
-608 MRGVVDAGNL
+608 MQGVVEAGNI
-618 YKRPLLAVEASH
+618 YKRPLLADEAAQDTGSE
-630 KDGQFSENNE
+630 FENNE
-640 EWATFNSVASAT
+640 YWATFNSVTAAT
-652 AQCGV
+652 NQCGA
-657 GQVPDQS
+657 GQVP
-664 SLAHLYSEHAGGQ
+664 GQ
-677 MESEHGWPTEDYF
+677 
-690 IAADSDASGTVHV
+690 
-703 NLENGDSGKFT
+703 
-714 DTPNYLTCSANEMVA
+714 
-729 VLDVYF
+729 
-735 NDDPVIKNADA
+735 
-746 KVGEQVKMNI
+746 
-756 HSRNAL
+756 
-762 NGMAIGNT
+762 
-770 DFTITMANGRRRDGL
+770 
-785 TTGFTDTSNGEMQF
+785 
-799 DDVGYVAGQVYH
+799 
-811 GITDANGD
+811 
-819 ATIILTQKK
+819 
-828 GVGLLTPLNIA
+828 LL
-839 PVDSLIST
+839 
-847 PVSRSVKFTVATSP
+847 
-861 DTPAAKMWGHMA
+861 
-873 DTITVGDWTFERP
+873 
-886 KLAGEVSN
+886 
-894 PLRTQDESNETWARV
+894 
-909 AHSDAVGNPDAGGC
+909 
-923 AANRLP
+923 
-929 RIDQLEALYNAN
+929 
-941 SGGKIHSIQGWP
+941 
-953 TYLNYWSSTYQSATT
+953 
-968 WKLIALTNGSEF
+968 
-980 ANSNVSIYASC
+980 
-991 LASDNPVAASIT
+991 
-1003 IEPVNP
+1003 
-1009 SQWYD
+1009 
-1014 GSDVHAVKVK
+1014 
-1024 KGETMQL
+1024 
-1031 KVTVKDVSGNP
+1031 
-1042 IPEAP
+1042 
-1047 FVLTRGDG
+1047 
-1055 YDRRGEK
+1055 
-1062 YTAQDGDDLQGI
+1062 
-1074 VTPVVIDGESL
+1074 
-1085 AWTTTKMGSQT
+1085 
-1096 GTDGTRIISVTR
+1096 
-1108 PDTHGTRTAIN
+1108 
-1119 ATLYENAAVSA
+1119 
-1130 SIDTIFTVVTSPD
+1130 
-1143 VSVARMWGHMAP
+1143 
-1155 SLTAADGAVYQRP
+1155 
-1168 LLYAELSSTDNTA
+1168 
-1181 SKQETNE
+1181 
-1188 TWAVFHGPASEGA
+1188 
-1201 NPARC
+1201 
-1206 AAGYYPAVEAL
+1206 L
-1217 DTLYQAHSGNA
+1217 DTLYAAHSGNA

-1259 GADSTFSGTEPNYL
+1259 GADSMFSGAEPNYL

-1280 VTSLDV
+1280 VTILNV
-1286 YFNGDESLRNAVAKV
+1286 YFDGNESLRNVVAKV
-1301 GEQITMNVHSVNALN
+1301 GEQVTMNVHSVNALN
-1316 GLSVPNASFTVTM
+1316 GLTVPNAAFTVTM

-1354 TPFGSSQA
+1354 TSFGSSQA
-1362 SMTYQGMTDAEGN
+1362 SMTYQGITDAEGN

-1387 LLTPLSVLPVNSLI
+1387 LLTPLTVLPLHSLI
-1401 TTPVNRSVKF
+1401 TAPVNRSVKF
-1411 TVATSP
+1411 TVPTSP
-1417 DTPEAQ
+1417 DTPKAH
-1423 MWGHMADTLT
+1423 MWGHMADTIT
-1433 VGDMKFQRPKLAA
+1433 VDNMEFQRPKLAA
-1446 EATAATRTQEQDN
+1446 EATAATRTEDQNN
-1459 ETWARVSHADALNN
+1459 ETWARVTHADALNN

-1479 EAGHLPRADQLAAL
+1479 EVNHLPQDHQLSAL
-1493 YASSDGNK
+1493 YAANDGNK

-1509 TEYDYW
+1509 TSYNYW
-1515 SSTFASAATWQ
+1515 SSTFASASSWQ
-1526 AVSLAAGGYTAS
+1526 TVSLASGDKTAS
-1538 GDASDYVSCLVSKN
+1538 GDASDFVSCLVGVN

-1562 VDAALW
+1562 VDTSLW
-1568 YNANSEHAVK
+1568 YDVGGEHAVK

-1590 VKDASGNPL
+1590 AKDASGNPV
-1599 PQAPFV
+1599 PDAPFV

-1623 GDGIVSAVVID
+1623 GDGIVSEVVID
-1634 GDSLNDTATKI
+1634 GESLNDTATKI
-1645 GGMTGENCSKI
+1645 GELTGEDGSKI
-1656 INVTRPDTHGT
+1656 ITVTRPDTHGT

-1699 AKMWGHMPETTTAAN
+1699 AKMWGHMPETVAAAN

-1728 SGVTHGDNT
+1728 SGITHGSNT
-1737 ENNEAWGIV
+1737 ENNETWGSV
-1746 DFEMANDACGAGYVP
+1746 NFEVAKDACGAGFVP
-1761 TLADMQSLYDARPG
+1761 SLADLQSLYDAWPG

-1793 STADLSRST
+1793 STADLSRTSE
-1802 QNRYVKSINLRD
+1802 NRYVKSINLRD
-1814 GGVGSL
+1814 GGIGSL
-1820 LWNEQLYFVCL
+1820 LWDEKLYFVCL
-1831 QNAHPAATQITL
+1831 QNAHPVATQITL
-1843 TSPVYNDSDG
+1843 TSPQYNDSDG

-1859 GETIPVII
+1859 GETIPVTI
-1867 TTRDAQGN
+1867 TTLDAQGK
-1875 PAADTPVIFTRGDS
+1875 PVADTPVIFTRGDS
-1889 VGRANQEVNSSAA
+1889 IGRANQEVNGSQAA
-1902 ADIQINHSDGRSSG
+1902 AIQINHSDARNSG
-1916 ANYYTATGADGTL
+1916 VEYYTATGADGTL
-1929 TLNISQDSGAGFK
+1929 TLDISQDGSAGFK
-1942 TPLTAAIE
+1942 TPLMASIE
-1950 HNGVTSAPLPVIFT
+1950 HSNATTTAPLPVIFT

-1970 TPKANYWGHMAETLT
+1970 TPKASYWGHMAETLT
-1985 DSSGVAYR
+1985 DSSGVAYK

-2033 TGGGCGRD
+2033 VSGGCGRD
-2041 TLPTVANLQTL
+2041 YLPSVSNLQTL
-2052 YGTYPDNA
+2052 YNTWPDNA

-2089 SDGTKSLY
+2089 SDGAQSLY

-2104 DGNDVKTTTSTS
+2104 DGNDVKTTTSTTA
-2116 MYYMQTCLASPRS
+2116 YYMQTCLVSARR
-2129 AAASLTL
+2129 AAASL
-2136 TLAGQDETTGS
+2136 TLAGQDEATGI

-2154 QMAATIDVKDAAGQ
+2154 QIAATVTVKDAAGQ

-2173 MVKISRGSSYNR
+2173 MVKISRGTSYNR
-2185 ANSATSSSSIT
+2185 ANSAASASGAT

-2211 YLLDTSA
+2211 SLLDTSA
-2218 KYLYAQT
+2218 KYLYVET
-2225 DAQGQVTFT
+2225 DELGQVTFT
-2234 LAQDSTAGL
+2234 LAQDSTTGL

-2317 TWYTWSR
+2317 SWYTWSR

-2413 AKRRDLSIELTSSDM
+2413 AKRRDLSIELTSSAM
-2428 DADKGAPVAKKG
+2428 DADKGVPVAKKG

-2551 IFTVITSPDSDKAKY
+2551 IFTVITSPDSEKAKY

-2621 DAEYQPLSGD
+2621 DVEYQPLSGD
-2631 LQTLYSDNPNGAI
+2631 LQTLYGDNPDGAI

-2667 GYYQFINLNSGGK
+2667 GYYQFINLNSGDK

-2690 AQVCLVEPRTSTPAS
+2690 AQVCLVEPHTSTPAS

-2716 KNAAVVAKGSA
+2716 KNAAVVEKGGA

-2759 MVITDGDVAADAGA
+2759 TVVTDGDVAADAGA

-2778 KELTPASA
+2778 KALTPASA

-2813 DKSLGLKTPLTVKV
+2813 DKSLGLKTPLTVKL

-2854 WGNMSDTTSVNG
+2854 WGNMADTTSVNG

-2875 AEMLSGVTPVFTN
+2875 AELLSGVTPVFTN
-2888 GVHANNEYWAMA
+2888 GVHTNNEYWAMA

-2963 KSQNCAI
+2963 RNQNCAI
-2970 KPAGSAGYATCVE
+2970 KPASSAGYATCVD

>member
-1 MDRNRQVNKV
+1 MKSKKCVG
-11 VHFLLTLLIMFAVSI
+11 FLPWLLLCALSLTPFF
-26 APAQALLKG
+26 AQAVRSSG
-35 GTWQEL
+35 AWQEL
-41 NSVTG
+41 TEQTAAINGTPPQADSVT
-46 AVNGTA
+46 
-52 PLADGAI
+52 
-59 IPLYQ
+59 IPVYQ
-64 GSTLLDPSKTHDIE
+64 GSVQLRSDAANPVDYSAKPSQ
-78 FSAMPRD
+78 F
-85 FSADATSTSMRAV
+85 STSDAGSALTLT
-98 NSTDTEGDLFSDPPT
+98 NPHDTEGDIFAVPPLVWQAERAPT
-113 IAWENRQPPAMGLV
+113 VTLV

-134 DTPLSPQP
+134 DTPLDPQP
-142 VPNLTFC
+142 VSNISFC
-149 AQNLAGRQLVAWAQV
+149 AQNLAGRHLVVWSQLDTSTAI
-164 EDETNVPA
+164 PP
-172 LWLFTRTGVPNY
+172 LWLLTRTGVPYNT
-184 ATIPLLSPKVA
+184 AVEVLDQKFAVDIA
-195 LNIKPATDTPVTVS
+195 PAVGDPVTLAA
-209 GDHVDSA
+209 DHLDESLNA
-216 FEASKVKVGESITLT
+216 AKVKAGESIMLT
-231 ISTKAC
+231 VTTKDC
-237 DGTPEGNAPFVIRRK
+237 GGEPEGNVDFVITRG
-252 DAENRQ
+252 DAQNRQ
-258 GVVNNANP
+258 GVVNNAAP
-266 VRVGDTELTTTQTE
+266 VRVGNTELTTTATE
-280 YRGVTDANGN
+280 YHGTTNAEGV
-290 ATVVVTQKEGPGV
+290 ATVVVTQANGPGV
-303 KTPLVVSSVN
+303 KTPLIAHPSSA
-313 FPALTAETAVIF
+313 PALKASVDVIF
-325 TTITSPDSDKASM
+325 TTLTSPDSSSANM
-338 YGHMIESA
+338 YGHMAETS
-346 TATLN
+346 TATVD
-351 GITYTFTRPKLAA
+351 GASYTFYRPKLAA
-364 EASGADKSVV
+364 ETDGEDRTASIN
-374 DTNETWALFTWSG
+374 NETWAQFNWG
-387 ADNHCDILPDAEQL
+387 HADAHCDILPDARQL
-401 VQMRHEHST
+401 EGLKIARGDLATT
-410 LETWTGWP
+410 LGWP
-418 VAGDAEYWSS
+418 VGLTSGDEEYWSS
-428 TKNQLSGY
+428 SQGSTATDHISIDMRSRSLTQMPDATQS
-436 HAAVHMNSASV
+436 
-447 VRAADSDTLL
+447 L
-457 VSCVDKAQ
+457 VSCVDKAP
-465 PAAHPQITLS
+465 PAVTPKLVISADNFDSTVNAA
-475 PQGPY
+475 
-480 KAQVGESIDLTMTV
+480 KVKVGEEINMKITV
-494 VDRDT
+494 TDSAT
-499 QKPLPYRYMELFIDP
+499 NKPLPYRYFNVYLGDEQNRQNQKNADIDS
-514 AKNRKGEH
+514 GH
-522 QDAWD
+522 QWTDD
-527 NLRVTVDSEGMSA
+527 PVIITNLAGSDG
-540 SSPEHYTG
+540 HYHG
-548 VTDVNG
+548 VTDANG
-554 QAHLTLKHNSGLGV
+554 QFSLVLTQDKGAGV
-568 ETPIRIVMP
+568 LTPVRVVLF
-577 DDEGGNV
+577 DGTEATQN
-584 ELSFSVIFTV
+584 VIFTV
-594 VTSPDVDGANMWGH
+594 VTSPDVAQARMWGH
-608 MRGVVDAGNL
+608 MQGVVEAGNI
-618 YKRPLLAVEASH
+618 YKRPLLAEEAAQDTGSE
-630 KDGQFSENNE
+630 FENNE
-640 EWATFNSVASAT
+640 YWATFNSVTAAT
-652 AQCGV
+652 NQCGT
-657 GQVPDQS
+657 GQVP
-664 SLAHLYSEHAGGQ
+664 GQ
-677 MESEHGWPTEDYF
+677 
-690 IAADSDASGTVHV
+690 
-703 NLENGDSGKFT
+703 
-714 DTPNYLTCSANEMVA
+714 
-729 VLDVYF
+729 
-735 NDDPVIKNADA
+735 
-746 KVGEQVKMNI
+746 
-756 HSRNAL
+756 
-762 NGMAIGNT
+762 
-770 DFTITMANGRRRDGL
+770 
-785 TTGFTDTSNGEMQF
+785 
-799 DDVGYVAGQVYH
+799 
-811 GITDANGD
+811 
-819 ATIILTQKK
+819 
-828 GVGLLTPLNIA
+828 LL
-839 PVDSLIST
+839 
-847 PVSRSVKFTVATSP
+847 
-861 DTPAAKMWGHMA
+861 
-873 DTITVGDWTFERP
+873 
-886 KLAGEVSN
+886 
-894 PLRTQDESNETWARV
+894 
-909 AHSDAVGNPDAGGC
+909 
-923 AANRLP
+923 
-929 RIDQLEALYNAN
+929 
-941 SGGKIHSIQGWP
+941 
-953 TYLNYWSSTYQSATT
+953 
-968 WKLIALTNGSEF
+968 
-980 ANSNVSIYASC
+980 
-991 LASDNPVAASIT
+991 
-1003 IEPVNP
+1003 
-1009 SQWYD
+1009 
-1014 GSDVHAVKVK
+1014 
-1024 KGETMQL
+1024 
-1031 KVTVKDVSGNP
+1031 
-1042 IPEAP
+1042 
-1047 FVLTRGDG
+1047 
-1055 YDRRGEK
+1055 
-1062 YTAQDGDDLQGI
+1062 
-1074 VTPVVIDGESL
+1074 
-1085 AWTTTKMGSQT
+1085 
-1096 GTDGTRIISVTR
+1096 
-1108 PDTHGTRTAIN
+1108 
-1119 ATLYENAAVSA
+1119 
-1130 SIDTIFTVVTSPD
+1130 
-1143 VSVARMWGHMAP
+1143 
-1155 SLTAADGAVYQRP
+1155 
-1168 LLYAELSSTDNTA
+1168 
-1181 SKQETNE
+1181 
-1188 TWAVFHGPASEGA
+1188 
-1201 NPARC
+1201 
-1206 AAGYYPAVEAL
+1206 L

-1228 METTYGWPTQKHSYI
+1228 METTYGWPTQKHRYI

-1259 GADSTFSGTEPNYL
+1259 GADSMFSGAEPNYL

-1354 TPFGSSQA
+1354 TPFGSSRA

-1401 TTPVNRSVKF
+1401 TTPINRSVKF
-1411 TVATSP
+1411 TVPTSP

-1433 VGDMKFQRPKLAA
+1433 VGGMEFQRPKLAA

-1509 TEYDYW
+1509 TTYDYW

-1634 GDSLNDTATKI
+1634 GDSLNDSATQI
-1645 GGMTGENCSKI
+1645 GGMTGENGSKI
-1656 INVTRPDTHGT
+1656 INVTRPDAHGT
-1667 KVAITAALYD
+1667 KVAITAALYN
-1677 NASATASIDTIFT
+1677 NASATASIDT
-1690 VVTSPDSDK
+1690 
-1699 AKMWGHMPETTTAAN
+1699 
-1714 GEVFKRPLLSAEIA
+1714 
-1728 SGVTHGDNT
+1728 
-1737 ENNEAWGIV
+1737 
-1746 DFEMANDACGAGYVP
+1746 
-1761 TLADMQSLYDARPG
+1761 
-1775 GAMNTQQGW
+1775 
-1784 PLDGKNYQD
+1784 
-1793 STADLSRST
+1793 
-1802 QNRYVKSINLRD
+1802 
-1814 GGVGSL
+1814 
-1820 LWNEQLYFVCL
+1820 
-1831 QNAHPAATQITL
+1831 
-1843 TSPVYNDSDG
+1843 
-1853 FAKAKV
+1853 
-1859 GETIPVII
+1859 
-1867 TTRDAQGN
+1867 
-1875 PAADTPVIFTRGDS
+1875 
-1889 VGRANQEVNSSAA
+1889 
-1902 ADIQINHSDGRSSG
+1902 
-1916 ANYYTATGADGTL
+1916 
-1929 TLNISQDSGAGFK
+1929 
-1942 TPLTAAIE
+1942 
-1950 HNGVTSAPLPVIFT
+1950 
-1964 VVTSPD
+1964 
-1970 TPKANYWGHMAETLT
+1970 
-1985 DSSGVAYR
+1985 
-1993 RPLLASEFSATPGK
+1993 
-2007 TLTIANGYY
+2007 
-2016 DKGETWGMIT
+2016 
-2026 VDKAWNG
+2026 
-2033 TGGGCGRD
+2033 
-2041 TLPTVANLQTL
+2041 
-2052 YGTYPDNA
+2052 
-2060 MRSRNGWPMTSS
+2060 
-2072 GNNNVS
+2072 
-2078 RYWWAGDYVIS
+2078 
-2089 SDGTKSLY
+2089 
-2097 AAVNLFN
+2097 
-2104 DGNDVKTTTSTS
+2104 
-2116 MYYMQTCLASPRS
+2116 
-2129 AAASLTL
+2129 
-2136 TLAGQDETTGS
+2136 
-2147 AKAKKGE
+2147 
-2154 QMAATIDVKDAAGQ
+2154 
-2168 PMKNV
+2168 
-2173 MVKISRGSSYNR
+2173 
-2185 ANSATSSSSIT
+2185 
-2196 DDITLRNVMPSGLAT
+2196 
-2211 YLLDTSA
+2211 
-2218 KYLYAQT
+2218 
-2225 DAQGQVTFT
+2225 
-2234 LAQDSTAGL
+2234 
-2243 KTTISAATMDGSN
+2243 
-2256 LTDSKDAIFTVV
+2256 IFTVV

>member
-1 MDRNRQVNKV
+1 MKSKKCVG
-11 VHFLLTLLIMFAVSI
+11 FLSWLLLCAFILTPFF
-26 APAQALLKG
+26 AQAVRSSG
-35 GTWQEL
+35 AWQEL
-41 NSVTG
+41 TEQTAAINGTPPQADSVT
-46 AVNGTA
+46 
-52 PLADGAI
+52 
-59 IPLYQ
+59 IPVYQ
-64 GSTLLDPSKTHDIE
+64 GSVQLRSDAANSVDYSAKPSQFSTSDAG
-78 FSAMPRD
+78 SAMTLTNPH
-85 FSADATSTSMRAV
+85 
-98 NSTDTEGDLFSDPPT
+98 DTEGDIFADPPL
-113 IAWENRQPPAMGLV
+113 AWQAERAPTVTLV

-142 VPNLTFC
+142 SANLTFC
-149 AQNLAGRQLVAWAQV
+149 EQNMAGRHLVVWPQLDTSTA
-164 EDETNVPA
+164 VPP
-172 LWLFTRTGVPNY
+172 LWLLTRTGVPY
-184 ATIPLLSPKVA
+184 DSAVEI
-195 LNIKPATDTPVTVS
+195 LNQKIAVDIAPAVGDPVTLVA
-209 GDHVDSA
+209 DHLDESLNA
-216 FEASKVKVGESITLT
+216 AKVKAGESITLT
-231 ISTKAC
+231 VNTKGCNGEPA
-237 DGTPEGNAPFVIRRK
+237 GNIAFVITRG
-252 DAENRQ
+252 DALNRQ
-258 GVVNNANP
+258 GVVNNTVP
-266 VRVGDTELTTTQTE
+266 VRVGNTELTTTATE
-280 YRGVTDANGN
+280 YHGTTNAEGV
-290 ATVVVTQKEGPGV
+290 ATVTVTQANGPGV
-303 KTPLVVSSVN
+303 KTPLVAHPSGA
-313 FPALTAETAVIF
+313 PALKADVDVIF
-325 TTITSPDSDKASM
+325 TTLTSPDSGSANM
-338 YGHMIESA
+338 YGHMADNS
-346 TATLN
+346 TATVD
-351 GITYTFTRPKLAA
+351 GESYTFSRPKLAA
-364 EASGADKSVV
+364 ETDGEDRAVSINNESWAQFNWANADK
-374 DTNETWALFTWSG
+374 
-387 ADNHCDILPDAEQL
+387 HCDILPDARQL
-401 VQMRHEHST
+401 EGLKIERGDLST
-410 LETWTGWP
+410 TLGWP
-418 VAGDAEYWSS
+418 VGLTSGDEEYWSS
-428 TKNQLSGY
+428 SQGSI
-436 HAAVHMNSASV
+436 
-447 VRAADSDTLL
+447 AADHISIDMRSRSLTQMPDATQSL
-457 VSCVDKAQ
+457 VSCVDKAS
-465 PAAHPQITLS
+465 PEVTPKLVISADNVDSTVNAAKVKVGDDINMKITVTDS
-475 PQGPY
+475 
-480 KAQVGESIDLTMTV
+480 ATT
-494 VDRDT
+494 
-499 QKPLPYRYMELFIDP
+499 KPLPYRYFNVYLGDEQNRQNQKNADIDS
-514 AKNRKGEH
+514 GH
-522 QDAWD
+522 QWTDD
-527 NLRVTVDSEGMSA
+527 PVIITNLAGSDG
-540 SSPEHYTG
+540 HYHG
-548 VTDVNG
+548 VTDANG
-554 QAHLTLKHNSGLGV
+554 QFSLALTQDRGAGV
-568 ETPIRIVMP
+568 LTPVRVVLF
-577 DDEGGNV
+577 DGTEATQN
-584 ELSFSVIFTV
+584 VIFTV
-594 VTSPDVDGANMWGH
+594 VTSPDVAQARMWGH
-608 MRGVVDAGNL
+608 MQGVVEAGNI
-618 YKRPLLAVEASH
+618 YKRPLLADEAAQDTGSE
-630 KDGQFSENNE
+630 FENNE
-640 EWATFNSVASAT
+640 YWATFNSVTAAT
-652 AQCGV
+652 NQCGA
-657 GQVPDQS
+657 GQVP
-664 SLAHLYSEHAGGQ
+664 GQ
-677 MESEHGWPTEDYF
+677 
-690 IAADSDASGTVHV
+690 
-703 NLENGDSGKFT
+703 
-714 DTPNYLTCSANEMVA
+714 
-729 VLDVYF
+729 
-735 NDDPVIKNADA
+735 
-746 KVGEQVKMNI
+746 
-756 HSRNAL
+756 
-762 NGMAIGNT
+762 
-770 DFTITMANGRRRDGL
+770 
-785 TTGFTDTSNGEMQF
+785 
-799 DDVGYVAGQVYH
+799 
-811 GITDANGD
+811 
-819 ATIILTQKK
+819 
-828 GVGLLTPLNIA
+828 LL
-839 PVDSLIST
+839 
-847 PVSRSVKFTVATSP
+847 
-861 DTPAAKMWGHMA
+861 
-873 DTITVGDWTFERP
+873 
-886 KLAGEVSN
+886 
-894 PLRTQDESNETWARV
+894 
-909 AHSDAVGNPDAGGC
+909 
-923 AANRLP
+923 
-929 RIDQLEALYNAN
+929 
-941 SGGKIHSIQGWP
+941 
-953 TYLNYWSSTYQSATT
+953 
-968 WKLIALTNGSEF
+968 
-980 ANSNVSIYASC
+980 
-991 LASDNPVAASIT
+991 
-1003 IEPVNP
+1003 
-1009 SQWYD
+1009 
-1014 GSDVHAVKVK
+1014 
-1024 KGETMQL
+1024 
-1031 KVTVKDVSGNP
+1031 
-1042 IPEAP
+1042 
-1047 FVLTRGDG
+1047 
-1055 YDRRGEK
+1055 
-1062 YTAQDGDDLQGI
+1062 
-1074 VTPVVIDGESL
+1074 
-1085 AWTTTKMGSQT
+1085 
-1096 GTDGTRIISVTR
+1096 
-1108 PDTHGTRTAIN
+1108 
-1119 ATLYENAAVSA
+1119 
-1130 SIDTIFTVVTSPD
+1130 
-1143 VSVARMWGHMAP
+1143 
-1155 SLTAADGAVYQRP
+1155 
-1168 LLYAELSSTDNTA
+1168 
-1181 SKQETNE
+1181 
-1188 TWAVFHGPASEGA
+1188 
-1201 NPARC
+1201 
-1206 AAGYYPAVEAL
+1206 L
-1217 DTLYQAHSGNA
+1217 DTLYAAHSGNA

-1259 GADSTFSGTEPNYL
+1259 GADSMFSGAEPNYL

-1280 VTSLDV
+1280 VTILNV
-1286 YFNGDESLRNAVAKV
+1286 YFDGNESLRNVVAKV
-1301 GEQITMNVHSVNALN
+1301 GEQVTMNVHSVNALN
-1316 GLSVPNASFTVTM
+1316 GLTVPNAAFTVTM

-1354 TPFGSSQA
+1354 TSFGSSQA
-1362 SMTYQGMTDAEGN
+1362 SMTYQGITDAEGN

-1387 LLTPLSVLPVNSLI
+1387 LLTPLTVLPLHSLI
-1401 TTPVNRSVKF
+1401 TAPVNRSVKF
-1411 TVATSP
+1411 TVPTSP
-1417 DTPEAQ
+1417 DTPKAH
-1423 MWGHMADTLT
+1423 MWGHMADTIT
-1433 VGDMKFQRPKLAA
+1433 VDNMEFQRPKLAA
-1446 EATAATRTQEQDN
+1446 EATAATRTEDQNN
-1459 ETWARVSHADALNN
+1459 ETWARVTHADALNN

-1479 EAGHLPRADQLAAL
+1479 EVNHLPQDHQLSAL
-1493 YASSDGNK
+1493 YAANDGNK

-1509 TEYDYW
+1509 TSYNYW
-1515 SSTFASAATWQ
+1515 SSTFASASSWQ
-1526 AVSLAAGGYTAS
+1526 TVSLASGDKTAS
-1538 GDASDYVSCLVSKN
+1538 GDASDFVSCLVGVN

-1562 VDAALW
+1562 VDTSLW
-1568 YNANSEHAVK
+1568 YDVGGEHAVK

-1590 VKDASGNPL
+1590 AKDASGNPV
-1599 PQAPFV
+1599 PDAPFV

-1634 GDSLNDTATKI
+1634 GESLNDTATKI
-1645 GGMTGENCSKI
+1645 GELTGEDGSKI
-1656 INVTRPDTHGT
+1656 ITVTRPDTHGT

-1699 AKMWGHMPETTTAAN
+1699 AKMWGHMPETVAAAN

-1728 SGVTHGDNT
+1728 SGITHGSNT
-1737 ENNEAWGIV
+1737 ENNETWGSV
-1746 DFEMANDACGAGYVP
+1746 NFDVAKDACGAGFVP
-1761 TLADMQSLYDARPG
+1761 SLADLQSLYDAWPG

-1793 STADLSRST
+1793 STADLSRTSE
-1802 QNRYVKSINLRD
+1802 NRYVKSINLRD
-1814 GGVGSL
+1814 GGIGSL
-1820 LWNEQLYFVCL
+1820 LWAEKLYFVCL
-1831 QNAHPAATQITL
+1831 QNAHPVATQITL
-1843 TSPVYNDSDG
+1843 TSPQYNDSDG

-1859 GETIPVII
+1859 GETIPVTI
-1867 TTRDAQGN
+1867 TTLDAQGK
-1875 PAADTPVIFTRGDS
+1875 PVADTPVIFTRGDS
-1889 VGRANQEVNSSAA
+1889 IGRANQEVNGSQAA
-1902 ADIQINHSDGRSSG
+1902 AIQINHSDARNSG
-1916 ANYYTATGADGTL
+1916 VEYYTATGADGTL
-1929 TLNISQDSGAGFK
+1929 TLDISQDGGAGFK
-1942 TPLTAAIE
+1942 TPLMASIE
-1950 HNGVTSAPLPVIFT
+1950 HSNATTTAPLPVIFT

-1970 TPKANYWGHMAETLT
+1970 TPKASYWGHMAETLT
-1985 DSSGVAYR
+1985 DSSGVVYK

-2033 TGGGCGRD
+2033 VSGGCGRD
-2041 TLPTVANLQTL
+2041 YLPSVSNLQTL
-2052 YGTYPDNA
+2052 YNTWPDNA

-2089 SDGTKSLY
+2089 SDGAQSLY

-2104 DGNDVKTTTSTS
+2104 DGNDVKTTTSTTA
-2116 MYYMQTCLASPRS
+2116 YYMQTCLVSARR
-2129 AAASLTL
+2129 AAASL
-2136 TLAGQDETTGS
+2136 TLAGQDEATGI

-2154 QMAATIDVKDAAGQ
+2154 QIAATVTVKDAAGQ

-2173 MVKISRGSSYNR
+2173 MVKISRGTSYNR
-2185 ANSATSSSSIT
+2185 ANSAASASGAT

-2211 YLLDTSA
+2211 SLLDTSA
-2218 KYLYAQT
+2218 KYLYVET
-2225 DAQGQVTFT
+2225 DELGQVTFT
-2234 LAQDSTAGL
+2234 LAQDSTTGL

-2256 LTDSKDAIFTVV
+2256 LTDSKDAIFTVI
-2268 TSPDSD
+2268 TSPDTD
-2274 KAKYWGH
+2274 KATYWGH

-2317 TWYTWSR
+2317 SWYTWS
-2324 YPNMYQDTASPCDRL
+2324 MYQDTASPCDRL

-2413 AKRRDLSIELTSSDM
+2413 AKRRDLSIELTSSAM

-2551 IFTVITSPDSDKAKY
+2551 IFTVITSPDSEKAKY

-2621 DAEYQPLSGD
+2621 DVEYQPLSGD
-2631 LQTLYSDNPNGAI
+2631 LQTLYGDNPDGAI

-2667 GYYQFINLNSGGK
+2667 GYYQFINLNSGDK

-2711 AMDSA
+2711 AMDGA
-2716 KNAAVVAKGSA
+2716 KNAAVVEKGSA

-2759 MVITDGDVAADAGA
+2759 TVVTDGDVAADAGA

-2778 KELTPASA
+2778 KALTPASA

-2813 DKSLGLKTPLTVKV
+2813 DKSLGLKTPLTVKL

-2854 WGNMSDTTSVNG
+2854 WGNMADTTSVNG

-2875 AEMLSGVTPVFTN
+2875 AELLSGVTPVFTN
-2888 GVHANNEYWAMA
+2888 GVHTNNEYWAMA

-2963 KSQNCAI
+2963 RNQNCAI
-2970 KPAGSAGYATCVE
+2970 KPASSAGYATCVD

>member
-1 MDRNRQVNKV
+1 GVPYDS
-11 VHFLLTLLIMFAVSI
+11 AVEILNQKIAVDI
-26 APAQALLKG
+26 APAVG
-35 GTWQEL
+35 DP
-41 NSVTG
+41 VT
-46 AVNGTA
+46 
-52 PLADGAI
+52 
-59 IPLYQ
+59 
-64 GSTLLDPSKTHDIE
+64 
-78 FSAMPRD
+78 
-85 FSADATSTSMRAV
+85 
-98 NSTDTEGDLFSDPPT
+98 
-113 IAWENRQPPAMGLV
+113 
-127 WADAATP
+127 
-134 DTPLSPQP
+134 
-142 VPNLTFC
+142 
-149 AQNLAGRQLVAWAQV
+149 LVADHL
-164 EDETNVPA
+164 DE
-172 LWLFTRTGVPNY
+172 
-184 ATIPLLSPKVA
+184 S
-195 LNIKPATDTPVTVS
+195 LNA
-209 GDHVDSA
+209 A
-216 FEASKVKVGESITLT
+216 KVKAGESITLT
-231 ISTKAC
+231 VNTKGCNGEPA
-237 DGTPEGNAPFVIRRK
+237 GNIAFVITRG
-252 DAENRQ
+252 DALNRQ
-258 GVVNNANP
+258 GVVNNTAP
-266 VRVGDTELTTTQTE
+266 VRVGNTELTTTATE
-280 YRGVTDANGN
+280 YHGTTNAEGV
-290 ATVVVTQKEGPGV
+290 ATVTVTQANGPGV
-303 KTPLVVSSVN
+303 KTPLVAHPSGA
-313 FPALTAETAVIF
+313 PALKADVDVIF
-325 TTITSPDSDKASM
+325 TTLTSPDSGSANM
-338 YGHMIESA
+338 YGHMADNS
-346 TATLN
+346 TATVD
-351 GITYTFTRPKLAA
+351 GESYTFSRPKLAA
-364 EASGADKSVV
+364 ETDGEDRAVSINNESWAQFNWANADK
-374 DTNETWALFTWSG
+374 
-387 ADNHCDILPDAEQL
+387 HCDILPDARQL
-401 VQMRHEHST
+401 EGLKIERGDLST
-410 LETWTGWP
+410 TLGWP
-418 VAGDAEYWSS
+418 VGLTSGDEEYWSS
-428 TKNQLSGY
+428 SQG
-436 HAAVHMNSASV
+436 AI
-447 VRAADSDTLL
+447 AADHISIDMRSRSLTQMPDATQSL
-457 VSCVDKAQ
+457 VSCVDKAS
-465 PAAHPQITLS
+465 PEVTPKLVISADSFDSTVNAA
-475 PQGPY
+475 
-480 KAQVGESIDLTMTV
+480 KVEVGDEINMKISVTDSATN
-494 VDRDT
+494 
-499 QKPLPYRYMELFIDP
+499 KPLPYRYFNVYLGDEQNRQNQKNADID
-514 AKNRKGEH
+514 AAH
-522 QDAWD
+522 QWSDEPVVIT
-527 NLRVTVDSEGMSA
+527 NLEGSDG
-540 SSPEHYTG
+540 HYHG
-548 VTDVNG
+548 VTDANG
-554 QAHLTLKHNSGLGV
+554 QFSLALTQDRGAGV
-568 ETPIRIVMP
+568 LTPVRVVLF
-577 DDEGGNV
+577 DGTEATQN
-584 ELSFSVIFTV
+584 VIFTV
-594 VTSPDVDGANMWGH
+594 VTSPDVAQARMWGH
-608 MRGVVDAGNL
+608 MQGVVEAGNI
-618 YKRPLLAVEASH
+618 YKRPLLADEAAQDTGSE
-630 KDGQFSENNE
+630 FENNE
-640 EWATFNSVASAT
+640 YWATFNSVTAAT
-652 AQCGV
+652 NQCGA
-657 GQVPDQS
+657 GQVP
-664 SLAHLYSEHAGGQ
+664 GQ
-677 MESEHGWPTEDYF
+677 
-690 IAADSDASGTVHV
+690 
-703 NLENGDSGKFT
+703 
-714 DTPNYLTCSANEMVA
+714 
-729 VLDVYF
+729 
-735 NDDPVIKNADA
+735 
-746 KVGEQVKMNI
+746 
-756 HSRNAL
+756 
-762 NGMAIGNT
+762 
-770 DFTITMANGRRRDGL
+770 
-785 TTGFTDTSNGEMQF
+785 
-799 DDVGYVAGQVYH
+799 
-811 GITDANGD
+811 
-819 ATIILTQKK
+819 
-828 GVGLLTPLNIA
+828 LL
-839 PVDSLIST
+839 
-847 PVSRSVKFTVATSP
+847 
-861 DTPAAKMWGHMA
+861 
-873 DTITVGDWTFERP
+873 
-886 KLAGEVSN
+886 
-894 PLRTQDESNETWARV
+894 
-909 AHSDAVGNPDAGGC
+909 
-923 AANRLP
+923 
-929 RIDQLEALYNAN
+929 
-941 SGGKIHSIQGWP
+941 
-953 TYLNYWSSTYQSATT
+953 
-968 WKLIALTNGSEF
+968 
-980 ANSNVSIYASC
+980 
-991 LASDNPVAASIT
+991 
-1003 IEPVNP
+1003 
-1009 SQWYD
+1009 
-1014 GSDVHAVKVK
+1014 
-1024 KGETMQL
+1024 
-1031 KVTVKDVSGNP
+1031 
-1042 IPEAP
+1042 
-1047 FVLTRGDG
+1047 
-1055 YDRRGEK
+1055 
-1062 YTAQDGDDLQGI
+1062 
-1074 VTPVVIDGESL
+1074 
-1085 AWTTTKMGSQT
+1085 
-1096 GTDGTRIISVTR
+1096 
-1108 PDTHGTRTAIN
+1108 
-1119 ATLYENAAVSA
+1119 
-1130 SIDTIFTVVTSPD
+1130 
-1143 VSVARMWGHMAP
+1143 
-1155 SLTAADGAVYQRP
+1155 
-1168 LLYAELSSTDNTA
+1168 
-1181 SKQETNE
+1181 
-1188 TWAVFHGPASEGA
+1188 
-1201 NPARC
+1201 
-1206 AAGYYPAVEAL
+1206 L
-1217 DTLYQAHSGNA
+1217 DTLYAAHSGNA

-1259 GADSTFSGTEPNYL
+1259 GADSMFSGAEPNYL

-1280 VTSLDV
+1280 VTILNV
-1286 YFNGDESLRNAVAKV
+1286 YFDGNESLRNVVAKV
-1301 GEQITMNVHSVNALN
+1301 GEQVTMNVHSVNALN
-1316 GLSVPNASFTVTM
+1316 GLTVPNAAFTVTM

-1354 TPFGSSQA
+1354 TSFGSSQA
-1362 SMTYQGMTDAEGN
+1362 SMTYQGITDAEGN

-1387 LLTPLSVLPVNSLI
+1387 LLTPLTVLPLHSLI
-1401 TTPVNRSVKF
+1401 TAPVNRSVKF
-1411 TVATSP
+1411 TVPTSP
-1417 DTPEAQ
+1417 DTPKAH
-1423 MWGHMADTLT
+1423 MWGHMADTIT
-1433 VGDMKFQRPKLAA
+1433 VDNMEFQRPKLAA
-1446 EATAATRTQEQDN
+1446 EATAATRTEDQNN
-1459 ETWARVSHADALNN
+1459 ETWARVTHADALNN

-1479 EAGHLPRADQLAAL
+1479 EVNHLPQDHQLSAL
-1493 YASSDGNK
+1493 YAANDGNK

-1509 TEYDYW
+1509 TSYNYW
-1515 SSTFASAATWQ
+1515 SSTFASASSWQ
-1526 AVSLAAGGYTAS
+1526 TVSLASGDKTAS
-1538 GDASDYVSCLVSKN
+1538 GDASDFVSCLVGVN

-1562 VDAALW
+1562 VDTSLW
-1568 YNANSEHAVK
+1568 YDVGGEHAVK

-1590 VKDASGNPL
+1590 AKDASGNPV
-1599 PQAPFV
+1599 PDAPFV

-1623 GDGIVSAVVID
+1623 GDGIVSEVVID
-1634 GDSLNDTATKI
+1634 GESLNDTATKI
-1645 GGMTGENCSKI
+1645 GELTGEDGSKI
-1656 INVTRPDTHGT
+1656 ITVTRPDTHGT

-1699 AKMWGHMPETTTAAN
+1699 AKMWGHMPETVAAAN

-1728 SGVTHGDNT
+1728 SGITHGSNT
-1737 ENNEAWGIV
+1737 ENNETWGSV
-1746 DFEMANDACGAGYVP
+1746 NFEVAKDACGAGFVP
-1761 TLADMQSLYDARPG
+1761 SLADLQSLYDAWPG

-1793 STADLSRST
+1793 STADLSRTSE
-1802 QNRYVKSINLRD
+1802 NRYVKSINLRD
-1814 GGVGSL
+1814 GGIGSL
-1820 LWNEQLYFVCL
+1820 LWDEKLYFVCL
-1831 QNAHPAATQITL
+1831 QNAHPVATQITL
-1843 TSPVYNDSDG
+1843 TSPQYNDSDG

-1859 GETIPVII
+1859 GETIPVTI
-1867 TTRDAQGN
+1867 TTLDAQGK
-1875 PAADTPVIFTRGDS
+1875 PVADTPVIFTRGDS
-1889 VGRANQEVNSSAA
+1889 IGRANQEVNGSQAA
-1902 ADIQINHSDGRSSG
+1902 AIQINHSDARNSG
-1916 ANYYTATGADGTL
+1916 VEYYTATGADGTL
-1929 TLNISQDSGAGFK
+1929 TLDISQDGSAGFK
-1942 TPLTAAIE
+1942 TPLMASIE
-1950 HNGVTSAPLPVIFT
+1950 HSNATTTAPLPVIFT

-1970 TPKANYWGHMAETLT
+1970 TPKASYWGHMAETLT
-1985 DSSGVAYR
+1985 DSSGVAYK

-2033 TGGGCGRD
+2033 VSGGCGRD
-2041 TLPTVANLQTL
+2041 YLPSVSNLQTL
-2052 YGTYPDNA
+2052 YNTWPDNA

-2089 SDGTKSLY
+2089 SDGAQSLY

-2104 DGNDVKTTTSTS
+2104 DGNDVKTTTSTTA
-2116 MYYMQTCLASPRS
+2116 YYMQTCLVSARR
-2129 AAASLTL
+2129 AAASL
-2136 TLAGQDETTGS
+2136 TLAGQDEATGI

-2154 QMAATIDVKDAAGQ
+2154 QIAATVTVKDAAGQ

-2173 MVKISRGSSYNR
+2173 MVKISRGTSYNR
-2185 ANSATSSSSIT
+2185 ANSAASASGAT

-2211 YLLDTSA
+2211 SLLDTSA
-2218 KYLYAQT
+2218 KYLYVET
-2225 DAQGQVTFT
+2225 DELGQVTFT
-2234 LAQDSTAGL
+2234 LAQDSTTGL

-2317 TWYTWSR
+2317 SWYTWSR

-2413 AKRRDLSIELTSSDM
+2413 AKRRDLSIELTSSAM
-2428 DADKGAPVAKKG
+2428 DADKGVPVAKKG

-2551 IFTVITSPDSDKAKY
+2551 IFTVITSPDSEKAKY

-2621 DAEYQPLSGD
+2621 DVEYQPLSGD
-2631 LQTLYSDNPNGAI
+2631 LQTLYGDNPDGAI

-2667 GYYQFINLNSGGK
+2667 GYYQFINLNSGDK

-2690 AQVCLVEPRTSTPAS
+2690 AQVCLVEPHTSTPAS

-2716 KNAAVVAKGSA
+2716 KNAAVVEKGGA

-2759 MVITDGDVAADAGA
+2759 TVVTDGDVAADAGA

-2778 KELTPASA
+2778 KALTPASA

-2813 DKSLGLKTPLTVKV
+2813 DKSLGLKTPLTVKL

-2854 WGNMSDTTSVNG
+2854 WGNMADTTSVNG

-2875 AEMLSGVTPVFTN
+2875 AELLSGVTPVFTN
-2888 GVHANNEYWAMA
+2888 GVHTNNEYWAMA

-2963 KSQNCAI
+2963 RNQNCAI
-2970 KPAGSAGYATCVE
+2970 KPASSAGYATCVD